1 MGYFNLSPKLIQ
13 DNKMHIVYPV
23 NISES
28 NEETDI
34 NSVHNLDDNTKT
46 LDAACGAIWI
56 NRMDGCQE
64 DAGFIHNSD
73 ICSYAYRC
81 PSFYNTLFMYKPD
94 STINEDGYK
103 ANIANYKF
111 WSYGHMLSTYAYRSP
126 HFTDRSLSET
136 ARFISNESIRGKTL
150 LYRLSSDVH
159 IYDPLI
165 SSYYMDITEGS
176 DRVKTFF
183 YPSRL
188 SAKYNIWP
196 QMDDPK
202 EDALRVNVDT
212 MLKYLIDVDY
222 EASRTDSYIWKLFDV
237 SEDGCSKNYWWLP
250 DSPSKISWYN
260 ANSVDVFPSYLT
272 IESNGSA
279 LNERGSRSDYAQFL
293 ADHGADRICLN
304 RLDSRNIL
312 STTQDTAQDH
322 SFDDVVKNHPY
333 SLISMGDLTSCQEEL
348 TPPRWSRFISVISN
362 AITYAFLNRTKYV
375 KVYTSDS
382 KWISV
387 PYQDRM
393 GYKKGAGYNVTIP
406 DYGRGLYTAKYIAP
420 LNVDHLVRQWNVR
433 AVESRADGHQQ
444 YRQNKVLFS
453 GCPIM
458 SYRSAR
464 SGIWRLYNS
473 ANMIN
478 SIRWDHDR
486 QNRKLTMQFEN
497 TADMMIDGVIPNK
510 VIPAPPIVAEDEM
523 DWVVDVKGTWDCIR
537 GYYYYHE
544 LGTLHVTAEKI
555 LSNIGDEDAGSSWAP
570 IWICTVFTTDT
581 SIGSGGKITFYKT
594 WKKQPESTRTRVTSF
609 NNKDNVR
616 SYIGSGASFWKKP
629 NYVALTNRKAPSFD
643 DADVIYYTADDTDD
657 TDNANDTAD
666 TAAQNWWNNVDS
678 YFVEG
683 TPGFNKN
690 YVTTYVDTNEKTHV
704 SSFIAYVYECDPS
717 GTNCLI
723 SSATKKDE
731 TKGWILESPDHGLSD
746 SFPFEHDE
754 SCKVTRIKSEDGKNV
769 YKFYVMLQDK
779 TDPTKFVK
787 TVLCEDKWE
796 YDPTIAPDNVGVYQP
811 KNNRFEEDRIGQY
824 MPAMLS
830 DYISNFSDKYV
841 KTKTTGEFIKVSDLY
856 TGRRYNCLLFRAA
869 NFHSVKLYNTNK

>member
-28 NEETDI
+28 NAETDI

-81 PSFYNTLFMYKPD
+81 PSFYNTLFIYKPD
-94 STINEDGYK
+94 SNIDEDGGR

-111 WSYGHMLSTYAYRSP
+111 WSYGHMLSTYTYRSP

-165 SSYYMDITEGS
+165 SSYYMDITEGT

-196 QMDDPK
+196 QMNGPK

-222 EASRTDSYIWKLFDV
+222 EASRTDHYVWKLFDV
-237 SEDGCSKNYWWLP
+237 SEDGCSKNYWWQP

-279 LNERGSRSDYAQFL
+279 LNERGSQSDYAQFL
-293 ADHGADRICLN
+293 ADHGVDRICLN

-312 STTQDTAQDH
+312 SATQDY

-333 SLISMGDLTSCQEEL
+333 SLISMGDLTSCQEL

-362 AITYAFLNRTKYV
+362 AVTYAFLNSTSYV

-393 GYKKGAGYNVTIP
+393 GYKKGADYNVTIP

-478 SIRWDHDR
+478 SIRWDHDH
-486 QNRKLTMQFEN
+486 QNGKLTMQFEN

-510 VIPAPPIVAEDEM
+510 VIPAPPIDAEEEM
-523 DWVVDVKGTWDCIR
+523 DWVVNVEGTWNLIR
-537 GYYYYHE
+537 GYYYYHK
-544 LGTLHVTAEKI
+544 LGTLHVTARRR
-555 LSNIGDEDAGSSWAP
+555 LQDIGIDIIATESDWDP
-570 IWICTVFTTDT
+570 IWVY
-581 SIGSGGKITFYKT
+581 SPVGHREAHKNK
-594 WKKQPESTRTRVTSF
+594 WKVQPKSTKTRTISYNGTDKVIGYTEGTSSPWI
-609 NNKDNVR
+609 NP
-616 SYIGSGASFWKKP
+616 SH
-629 NYVALTNRKAPSFD
+629 VALTNRNAPYISGYDVILYNNTND
-643 DADVIYYTADDTDD
+643 DAK
-657 TDNANDTAD
+657 
-666 TAAQNWWNNVDS
+666 QKWWDNVDR
-678 YFVEG
+678 YLAEDKQ
-683 TPGFNKN
+683 GFNKN
-690 YVTTYVDTNEKTHV
+690 QITTYAGADKQTHV
-704 SSFIAYVYECDPS
+704 SSFIAYVYECDPNR
-717 GTNCLI
+717 TDCLI
-723 SSATKKDE
+723 FSTTKKDGE
-731 TKGWILESPDHGLSD
+731 GWIPHSTVYDQSD

-754 SCKVTRIKSEDGKNV
+754 SCKVTRIGSEDGKNV

-779 TDPTKFVK
+779 ADPTKFVK

-796 YDPTIAPDNVGVYQP
+796 YDPDIAPDNGGVYQLEN
-811 KNNRFEEDRIGQY
+811 KRFEDFIGPF
-824 MPAMLS
+824 MPAPLS
-830 DYISNFSDKYV
+830 RYISKFSDKYV
-841 KTKTTGEFIKVSDLY
+841 KTIDGKFIKVSDLY
-856 TGRRYNCLLFRAA
+856 TGRGSNALLFLAA
-869 NFHSVKLYNTNK
+869 NFHSVKLYNTNQ

>member
-28 NEETDI
+28 NAETDI

-81 PSFYNTLFMYKPD
+81 PSFYNTLFIYKPNSNID
-94 STINEDGYK
+94 EDGYR

-136 ARFISNESIRGKTL
+136 ARFISNESIRDKAV

-188 SAKYNIWP
+188 SEKYNIWP
-196 QMDDPK
+196 QMDGPK

-222 EASRTDSYIWKLFDV
+222 EASRTDNYVWKLFDV
-237 SEDGCSKNYWWLP
+237 SEDGCSKNYWWQL

-279 LNERGSRSDYAQFL
+279 LNERGSKSDYAQFL

-312 STTQDTAQDH
+312 SVDQDY

-333 SLISMGDLTSCQEEL
+333 SLISMGDLTSCQEL

-362 AITYAFLNRTKYV
+362 AVTYAFLNRTKYV

-406 DYGRGLYTAKYIAP
+406 DYGRELYTAKYIAP

-486 QNRKLTMQFEN
+486 QNGKLTMQFEN

-510 VIPAPPIVAEDEM
+510 VIPAPPIVAEEEM
-523 DWVVDVKGTWDCIR
+523 DWVVDVRGAWNFIR
-537 GYYYYHE
+537 GYNYCHE
-544 LGTLHVTAEKI
+544 LGTLHVTARKH
-555 LSNIGDEDAGSSWAP
+555 LSDMGFINNNIEPKWNP
-570 IWICTVFTTDT
+570 VWICSHDGSQITNILPWQTRPGSTTHTISHNGRDKVT
-581 SIGSGGKITFYKT
+581 CYTRADSGPWIS
-594 WKKQPESTRTRVTSF
+594 PS
-609 NNKDNVR
+609 
-616 SYIGSGASFWKKP
+616 
-629 NYVALTNRKAPSFD
+629 YVALTSRKAPSFNVLV
-643 DADVIYYTADDTDD
+643 DVILYNKTAM
-657 TDNANDTAD
+657 
-666 TAAQNWWNNVDS
+666 QNWWDSVDR
-678 YFVEG
+678 YLAED
-683 TPGFNKN
+683 TQGFNKN
-690 YVTTYVDTNEKTHV
+690 QVTTYVGADKKTHV
-704 SSFIAYVYECDPS
+704 SSFIAYVYEVKDGDYRIFS
-717 GTNCLI
+717 T
-723 SSATKKDE
+723 TKKTGED
-731 TKGWILESPDHGLSD
+731 WILYSTVYGQSD
-746 SFPFEHDE
+746 SFILEHDE
-754 SCKVTRIKSEDGKNV
+754 SCKVTRIRSEDGKNV

-779 TDPTKFVK
+779 ADSTKFVK

-796 YDPTIAPDNVGVYQP
+796 YDPDIAPDNGGVYQP
-811 KNNRFEEDRIGQY
+811 EYKRFEKDIIETRN
-824 MPAMLS
+824 PAPLVRC
-830 DYISNFSDKYV
+830 ISKFRDKYV
-841 KTKTTGEFIKVSDLY
+841 RTSSGKFIKVSDLY
-856 TGRRYNCLLFRAA
+856 TDWNSTSDKGLLFRAA
-869 NFHSVKLYNTNK
+869 NFHSVKLYNTNINNQ

>member
-28 NEETDI
+28 NAETDI

-81 PSFYNTLFMYKPD
+81 PSFYNTLFIYKPD
-94 STINEDGYK
+94 SNIDEDGDM

-111 WSYGHMLSTYAYRSP
+111 WSYGHMLSTYTYRSP
-126 HFTDRSLSET
+126 HFTDHSLSET

-165 SSYYMDITEGS
+165 SSYYMDITEGT

-196 QMDDPK
+196 QMNGPK

-222 EASRTDSYIWKLFDV
+222 EASRTDHYTWKLFDV
-237 SEDGCSKNYWWLP
+237 SEDGCSKNYWWQP
-250 DSPSKISWYN
+250 DSPSKVSWYN

-293 ADHGADRICLN
+293 ADHGVDRICLN

-312 STTQDTAQDH
+312 SATQDY

-333 SLISMGDLTSCQEEL
+333 SLISMGDLTSCQGL

-362 AITYAFLNRTKYV
+362 AVTYAFLANTHYV

-393 GYKKGAGYNVTIP
+393 WYKKGAGYNVTIP

-478 SIRWDHDR
+478 SIRWDHD
-486 QNRKLTMQFEN
+486 QNEKLIMHFEN

-510 VIPAPPIVAEDEM
+510 VIPAPPIVAEEEM
-523 DWVVDVKGTWDCIR
+523 DWVVNVEGAWNFIR
-537 GYYYYHE
+537 GYYYCHE
-544 LGTLHVTAEKI
+544 LGTLHVSAGMRLRDIGINTAAA
-555 LSNIGDEDAGSSWAP
+555 DWVP
-570 IWICTVFTTDT
+570 IWIYSHD
-581 SIGSGGKITFYKT
+581 GSQVAGFNIWQT
-594 WKKQPESTRTRVTSF
+594 QPKSASTRVISC
-609 NNKDNVR
+609 NNKDKVIC
-616 SYIGSGASFWKKP
+616 YTATGAGSWINPS
-629 NYVALTNRKAPSFD
+629 YVALTSRKAPSFSNS
-643 DADVIYYTADDTDD
+643 DVILYNGTAT
-657 TDNANDTAD
+657 
-666 TAAQNWWNNVDS
+666 QNWWNSVDN
-678 YFVEG
+678 YFVEQ
-683 TPGFNKN
+683 TKGFNVRQV
-690 YVTTYVDTNEKTHV
+690 YTYAGTDRKTHV
-704 SSFIAYVYECDPS
+704 SSFIAYVYECEAGRND
-717 GTNCLI
+717 CLI
-723 SSATKKDE
+723 FSATKKAGED
-731 TKGWILESPDHGLSD
+731 WILYSTAYGQSD
-746 SFPFEHDE
+746 SFIFEHDE
-754 SCKVTRIKSEDGKNV
+754 SCKVTRIRSEDGKNV

-779 TDPTKFVK
+779 ADPAKFVK

-796 YDPTIAPDNVGVYQP
+796 YDPAIAPGNGGVYQP
-811 KNNRFEEDRIGQY
+811 EHKRFEKDLIGTRD
-824 MPAMLS
+824 PAPLIR
-830 DYISNFSDKYV
+830 YISKFSDKYV
-841 KTKTTGEFIKVSDLY
+841 KTINGKFIKVADLY
-856 TGRRYNCLLFRAA
+856 TDWNSTSDKGLLFRAA
-869 NFHSVKLYNTNK
+869 NFHSVKLYNTNQ

>member
-28 NEETDI
+28 NAETDI
-34 NSVHNLDDNTKT
+34 NSVHNLDDSTKT

-94 STINEDGYK
+94 SNIDEDGYS
-103 ANIANYKF
+103 ANITNFKF

-126 HFTDRSLSET
+126 HFTDHSLSET
-136 ARFISNESIRGKTL
+136 ARFISNESIRGETL

-165 SSYYMDITEGS
+165 SSYYMDITAGN

-196 QMDDPK
+196 QMNGPK

-222 EASRTDSYIWKLFDV
+222 EASRTDHYTWKLFDV
-237 SEDGCSKNYWWLP
+237 SEDGCSKNYWWQP

-279 LNERGSRSDYAQFL
+279 LNERGSQSDYAQFL

-312 STTQDTAQDH
+312 SATQDY

-333 SLISMGDLTSCQEEL
+333 SLISMGDLTSCQEL

-362 AITYAFLNRTKYV
+362 AVTYAFLRNTTYV

-393 GYKKGAGYNVTIP
+393 GYKKDAGYNVTIP
-406 DYGRGLYTAKYIAP
+406 DYRRGLYTAKYIAP

-458 SYRSAR
+458 SYKSAR

-478 SIRWDHDR
+478 SIRWDHD
-486 QNRKLTMQFEN
+486 QNEKLIMHFEN

-510 VIPAPPIVAEDEM
+510 VIPAPPIVAEEEM
-523 DWVVDVKGTWDCIR
+523 DWVVDVRGTWNCTR

-544 LGTLHVTAEKI
+544 LGTLHVSVAKR
-555 LSNIGDEDAGSSWAP
+555 LGDIGVEELPNGLHTTEWRT
-570 IWICTVFTTDT
+570 IWLYSD
-581 SIGSGGKITFYKT
+581 GHKITEAHTWGVRPKT
-594 WKKQPESTRTRVTSF
+594 TTVTNVVVAYGNKMVTCYMNESGSIKWGMNVTLA
-609 NNKDNVR
+609 
-616 SYIGSGASFWKKP
+616 I
-629 NYVALTNRKAPSFD
+629 RKAPYLTSN
-643 DADVIYYTADDTDD
+643 DAVIESSQSST
-657 TDNANDTAD
+657 
-666 TAAQNWWNNVDS
+666 QQWWNNVD
-678 YFVEG
+678 YHFVNQSE
-683 TPGFNKN
+683 GFNRY
-690 YVTTYVDTNEKTHV
+690 YVTTYVDTDKQTHV
-704 SSFIAYVYECDPS
+704 SSFAAYVYERDPRRDDCRIYS
-717 GTNCLI
+717 TIKRAGG
-723 SSATKKDE
+723 D
-731 TKGWILESPDHGLSD
+731 WILESIDYGLSD
-746 SFPFEHDE
+746 TFPFEHDE
-754 SCKVTRIKSEDGKNV
+754 SCKVTRIRSEDGKNV

-796 YDPTIAPDNVGVYQP
+796 YDPTIAPNNDGVYQP
-811 KNNRFEEDRIGQY
+811 ECKRFEADFIGQY
-824 MPAMLS
+824 MPASLS
-830 DYISNFSDKYV
+830 GYISKFSGKYV
-841 KTKTTGEFIKVSDLY
+841 KTIDGKFIKVSDLY
-856 TGRRYNCLLFRAA
+856 TDRSSNTLLFRAA

>member
-28 NEETDI
+28 NAETDI

-81 PSFYNTLFMYKPD
+81 PSFYNTLFIYKPD
-94 STINEDGYK
+94 SNIDEDGDM

-126 HFTDRSLSET
+126 HFTDHSLSET

-150 LYRLSSDVH
+150 LYRLSDDVH

-165 SSYYMDITEGS
+165 SSYYMDITEGN

-196 QMDDPK
+196 QMNGPK

-222 EASRTDSYIWKLFDV
+222 EASRTDYYVWKLFDV
-237 SEDGCSKNYWWLP
+237 SEDGCSKNYWWQP
-250 DSPSKISWYN
+250 DSPSKQSWYN

-272 IESNGSA
+272 IESNGST
-279 LNERGSRSDYAQFL
+279 LNERGSQSDYAQFL
-293 ADHGADRICLN
+293 ADHGVDRICLN
-304 RLDSRNIL
+304 RSDSRNIL
-312 STTQDTAQDH
+312 SATQDY

-333 SLISMGDLTSCQEEL
+333 SLISMGDLTSCQEL
-348 TPPRWSRFISVISN
+348 TPPMWSRFISVISN
-362 AITYAFLNRTKYV
+362 AVTYAFLNRTKYV

-478 SIRWDHDR
+478 SIRWDHGR
-486 QNRKLTMQFEN
+486 NKKLTMYFEN

-510 VIPAPPIVAEDEM
+510 VIPAPPIDTEEEM
-523 DWVVDVKGTWDCIR
+523 DWVVDVRGTQNFIR

-544 LGTLHVTAEKI
+544 LGAVHVTTGKR
-555 LSNIGDEDAGSSWAP
+555 LGDIGNDIMSDEWRP
-570 IWICTVFTTDT
+570 IWLHTVDGGGKVVRKETWQIRPRST
-581 SIGSGGKITFYKT
+581 SRRAISYNGKDQVVVYEGSGSGPWIT
-594 WKKQPESTRTRVTSF
+594 PS
-609 NNKDNVR
+609 
-616 SYIGSGASFWKKP
+616 
-629 NYVALTNRKAPSFD
+629 YVALTNRKASTINGH
-643 DADVIYYTADDTDD
+643 DVILYNDINV
-657 TDNANDTAD
+657 NAT
-666 TAAQNWWNNVDS
+666 QNWWNNVDR
-678 YFVEG
+678 YFAEG
-683 TPGFNKN
+683 TQGFNN
-690 YVTTYVDTNEKTHV
+690 RQVTTYVGTDEKTHV
-704 SSFIAYVYECDPS
+704 SSFSAYVYECDP
-717 GTNCLI
+717 NRNDCLI
-723 SSATKKDE
+723 FSADRKDDKE
-731 TKGWILESPDHGLSD
+731 DWTLHSTVYDQSD
-746 SFPFEHDE
+746 SFPLDHDV
-754 SCKVTRIKSEDGKNV
+754 SCKVTRIRSEDGKNV

-779 TDPTKFVK
+779 ADPTKFVK

-796 YDPTIAPDNVGVYQP
+796 YDPAIAPDNGGVYQP
-811 KNNRFEEDRIGQY
+811 GNKRFEEDFIGQY
-824 MPAMLS
+824 MPASLS
-830 DYISNFSDKYV
+830 RYISKFSDKYV
-841 KTKTTGEFIKVSDLY
+841 KTMDGKFIKVSDLY
-856 TGRRYNCLLFRAA
+856 TGRSSNALLFRAA

>member
-28 NEETDI
+28 NAETDI

-81 PSFYNTLFMYKPD
+81 PSFYNTLFIYKPD
-94 STINEDGYK
+94 SNIDEDGDM
-103 ANIANYKF
+103 ANITNYKF

-126 HFTDRSLSET
+126 HFTDHSLSET
-136 ARFISNESIRGKTL
+136 ARFISNESIRDKAL

-165 SSYYMDITEGS
+165 SSYYMDITEGT

-196 QMDDPK
+196 QMNGPK

-222 EASRTDSYIWKLFDV
+222 EASRTDPYVWKRFDV
-237 SEDGCSKNYWWLP
+237 SEDGRSENYWWQP

-279 LNERGSRSDYAQFL
+279 LNERGSQSDYAQFL
-293 ADHGADRICLN
+293 ADHDVDRICLN

-312 STTQDTAQDH
+312 SATQDY

-333 SLISMGDLTSCQEEL
+333 SLISMGDLTSCQEL
-348 TPPRWSRFISVISN
+348 TPPKWSRFISVISN
-362 AITYAFLNRTKYV
+362 AVTYAFLHRTSYV

-393 GYKKGAGYNVTIP
+393 GYKKDAGYNVTIP

-433 AVESRADGHQQ
+433 AVESRADGYQQ

-458 SYRSAR
+458 SYKSAR
-464 SGIWRLYNS
+464 SGIQRLYNS

-478 SIRWDHDR
+478 SIRWDHD
-486 QNRKLTMQFEN
+486 QNEKLIMHFEN

-510 VIPAPPIVAEDEM
+510 VIPAPPIDAEVEM
-523 DWVVDVKGTWDCIR
+523 DWEVDVRGTWNSIR

-544 LGTLHVTAEKI
+544 LGTLHVSVAKR
-555 LSNIGDEDAGSSWAP
+555 LGDIGVETLPNGLTTTEWRT
-570 IWICTVFTTDT
+570 IWLYT
-581 SIGSGGKITFYKT
+581 SDGRKITGAYAWTVRPKSTKIVNPKSYGSTDVICYTGESGSTT
-594 WKKQPESTRTRVTSF
+594 WG
-609 NNKDNVR
+609 VR
-616 SYIGSGASFWKKP
+616 DLTLAS
-629 NYVALTNRKAPSFD
+629 RKAPWFATN
-643 DADVIYYTADDTDD
+643 DATNSLIST
-657 TDNANDTAD
+657 
-666 TAAQNWWNNVDS
+666 QQWWNNVDY
-678 YFVEG
+678 YFVNQSD
-683 TPGFNKN
+683 GFNKTR
-690 YVTTYVDTNEKTHV
+690 VTTYVGTDGNTHV
-704 SSFIAYVYECDPS
+704 SSFSAYVYEVRN
-717 GTNCLI
+717 GYCLI
-723 SSATKKDE
+723 FSPIKKDE
-731 TKGWILESPDHGLSD
+731 DEKDWILQSPVYDQSD
-746 SFPFEHDE
+746 SFPFDHDV
-754 SCKVTRIKSEDGKNV
+754 SCKVTRIRSEDGKNV

-779 TDPTKFVK
+779 ADPTKFVK

-796 YDPTIAPDNVGVYQP
+796 YDPAIAHGNGGVYQP
-811 KNNRFEEDRIGQY
+811 KYKRFEEDFIGQY
-824 MPAMLS
+824 MPASLS
-830 DYISNFSDKYV
+830 KFISKFSDKYV
-841 KTKTTGEFIKVSDLY
+841 RTTTTREFIKVSDLY
-856 TGRRYNCLLFRAA
+856 TGRDSNALLFRAA
-869 NFHSVKLYNTNK
+869 NFHSVKLYSNNK

>member
-28 NEETDI
+28 NAETDI
-34 NSVHNLDDNTKT
+34 NSVHNLDDITKT

-56 NRMDGCQE
+56 NRMDECHE

-73 ICSYAYRC
+73 IYSYVYRC
-81 PSFYNTLFMYKPD
+81 PSFYNTLFIYKPD
-94 STINEDGYK
+94 SNIDGYT
-103 ANIANYKF
+103 ANITNYKF

-126 HFTDRSLSET
+126 HFTDHSLSET
-136 ARFISNESIRGKTL
+136 ARFISNESVRDKAL

-165 SSYYMDITEGS
+165 SSYYMDITTGN

-196 QMDDPK
+196 QMNGPK

-222 EASRTDSYIWKLFDV
+222 EASRTDSYIWKRFDV
-237 SEDGCSKNYWWLP
+237 NEDGYSENYWWQLNNT
-250 DSPSKISWYN
+250 SKIPWYN

-272 IESNGSA
+272 IESNGNV
-279 LNERGSRSDYAQFL
+279 LNERGSQSDYAQFL
-293 ADHGADRICLN
+293 YDHSIDRICLN
-304 RLDSRNIL
+304 RLDSRTIL
-312 STTQDTAQDH
+312 GAVQDY
-322 SFDDVVKNHPY
+322 SFDDAVKNHPY
-333 SLISMGDLTSCQEEL
+333 SLISMGDLTSLREL
-348 TPPRWSRFISVISN
+348 IPPRRSRFISVISN
-362 AITYAFLNRTKYV
+362 AVTYAFLRDTSYV

-406 DYGRGLYTAKYIAP
+406 DYKRGLYTAKYIAP

-458 SYRSAR
+458 SYKSAR
-464 SGIWRLYNS
+464 SGIQRLYNS

-478 SIRWDHDR
+478 SIRWDHD
-486 QNRKLTMQFEN
+486 QNEKLIMHFEN
-497 TADMMIDGVIPNK
+497 TADMMVDGVIPNK
-510 VIPAPPIVAEDEM
+510 VIPAPPIVAEEEM
-523 DWVVDVKGTWDCIR
+523 DWVVNVKGARNFIC
-537 GYYYYHE
+537 GYYYCHE
-544 LGTLHVTAEKI
+544 LGTLHVSAGKRLKDIGISIGTAETD
-555 LSNIGDEDAGSSWAP
+555 LVP
-570 IWICTVFTTDT
+570 IWIYTLNDDSQISGFYTWQIQPKSPLTNVISYNGKDKVICYRGTD
-581 SIGSGGKITFYKT
+581 SGSWIY
-594 WKKQPESTRTRVTSF
+594 PSL
-609 NNKDNVR
+609 
-616 SYIGSGASFWKKP
+616 
-629 NYVALTNRKAPSFD
+629 VALTSRKAPFFSES
-643 DADVIYYTADDTDD
+643 DVILYNGSAT
-657 TDNANDTAD
+657 
-666 TAAQNWWNNVDS
+666 QNWWNSVDKYFAEHTKGFNVHQA
-678 YFVEG
+678 YAYEG
-683 TPGFNKN
+683 T
-690 YVTTYVDTNEKTHV
+690 DSKTHV
-704 SSFIAYVYECDPS
+704 SSFKAYVYECEAGRSD
-717 GTNCLI
+717 CLI
-723 SSATKKDE
+723 FSTTKKDGE
-731 TKGWILESPDHGLSD
+731 DWILYSNVYDQSD
-746 SFPFEHDE
+746 LFILEHDE

-779 TDPTKFVK
+779 ADPTKFVK

-796 YDPTIAPDNVGVYQP
+796 YDPAIAPGNGGVYQP
-811 KNNRFEEDRIGQY
+811 EHKRFEKDLIGTRD
-824 MPAMLS
+824 PAPLIR
-830 DYISNFSDKYV
+830 YISKFSDKYV
-841 KTKTTGEFIKVSDLY
+841 KTINGEFIKVADLY
-856 TGRRYNCLLFRAA
+856 TDWNSTSDKGLLFRAA
-869 NFHSVKLYNTNK
+869 NFHSVKLYNTNR

>member
-28 NEETDI
+28 NAETDI

-56 NRMDGCQE
+56 NRMDGCHE

-81 PSFYNTLFMYKPD
+81 PSFYNTLFIYKPD
-94 STINEDGYK
+94 SNIDEDGDM

-126 HFTDRSLSET
+126 HFTDHSLSET
-136 ARFISNESIRGKTL
+136 ARFISNESIRDKAL

-165 SSYYMDITEGS
+165 SSYYMDITEGNN
-176 DRVKTFF
+176 RVKTFF

-196 QMDDPK
+196 QMNGPK

-222 EASRTDSYIWKLFDV
+222 EASRTDHYVWKLFDV
-237 SEDGCSKNYWWLP
+237 SEDGCSKNYWWQL

-279 LNERGSRSDYAQFL
+279 LNERGSQSDYAQFL
-293 ADHGADRICLN
+293 ADHGVDRICLN

-312 STTQDTAQDH
+312 SATQDY

-333 SLISMGDLTSCQEEL
+333 SLISMGDLTSCQEL
-348 TPPRWSRFISVISN
+348 TPPKWSRFISVISN
-362 AITYAFLNRTKYV
+362 AVTYAFLDRTSYV

-406 DYGRGLYTAKYIAP
+406 EYGRGLYTAKYIAP

-458 SYRSAR
+458 SYESAR

-478 SIRWDHDR
+478 SIRWDHD
-486 QNRKLTMQFEN
+486 QNEKLIMHFEN

-510 VIPAPPIVAEDEM
+510 VIPAPPIVAEEEM
-523 DWVVDVKGTWDCIR
+523 DWVVDVKGTWNLIR

-544 LGTLHVTAEKI
+544 LGTLHVSVGKRLGDIGVKKLPNGFTTTETEWRTIWLYTGDGLKITDAHVWTARPKSTT
-555 LSNIGDEDAGSSWAP
+555 LSNKVSY
-570 IWICTVFTTDT
+570 
-581 SIGSGGKITFYKT
+581 GGKSVTCYT
-594 WKKQPESTRTRVTSF
+594 GESGNDIWGRC
-609 NNKDNVR
+609 
-616 SYIGSGASFWKKP
+616 
-629 NYVALTNRKAPSFD
+629 VALASRKAPYFVPIDVMGSRVDFD
-643 DADVIYYTADDTDD
+643 
-657 TDNANDTAD
+657 
-666 TAAQNWWNNVDS
+666 AQKWWNNVDS
-678 YFVEG
+678 YYVNKSE
-683 TPGFNKN
+683 GFNTC
-690 YVTTYVDTNEKTHV
+690 YITTYVRGDKKTHV
-704 SSFIAYVYECDPS
+704 SSFSAYVYECDPNR
-717 GTNCLI
+717 TDYLI
-723 SSATKKDE
+723 YSTIERAGKD
-731 TKGWILESPDHGLSD
+731 WILYYTDYGQSD
-746 SFPFEHDE
+746 PFIFEHDE
-754 SCKVTRIKSEDGKNV
+754 SCKVTRIRSEDGKNV

-779 TDPTKFVK
+779 ADPTKFVK
-787 TVLCEDKWE
+787 TVLCGDKWE
-796 YDPTIAPDNVGVYQP
+796 YDPTIAPGNGGVYQP
-811 KNNRFEEDRIGQY
+811 ENKRFEEGLGPFI
-824 MPAMLS
+824 PVTLS
-830 DYISNFSDKYV
+830 THISKFSDKYV
-841 KTKTTGEFIKVSDLY
+841 KTTDGTFIKVSDLY
-856 TGRRYNCLLFRAA
+856 TGRGSNVLLFRAA
-869 NFHSVKLYNTNK
+869 NFHSVKLYNTNQ

>member
-28 NEETDI
+28 NAETDI

-46 LDAACGAIWI
+46 LGAACGAIWI

-81 PSFYNTLFMYKPD
+81 PSFYNTLFIYKPD
-94 STINEDGYK
+94 SNIDEDGDM

-111 WSYGHMLSTYAYRSP
+111 WSYGHMLSTYTYRSP
-126 HFTDRSLSET
+126 HFTDHSLSET

-165 SSYYMDITEGS
+165 SSYYVDITEGN

-196 QMDDPK
+196 QMDGPK

-222 EASRTDSYIWKLFDV
+222 EASRTDHYVWKLFDV
-237 SEDGCSKNYWWLP
+237 SEDGCSKNYWWQP

-279 LNERGSRSDYAQFL
+279 LNERGSQSDYAQFL
-293 ADHGADRICLN
+293 ADHGVDRICLN

-312 STTQDTAQDH
+312 STTQDY

-333 SLISMGDLTSCQEEL
+333 SLISMGDLTSCQEL

-393 GYKKGAGYNVTIP
+393 GYKKDAGYNVTIP
-406 DYGRGLYTAKYIAP
+406 EYGRGLYTAKYIAP

-458 SYRSAR
+458 SYRSTR

-478 SIRWDHDR
+478 SIRWDHGR
-486 QNRKLTMQFEN
+486 RTGKLTMQFEN

-510 VIPAPPIVAEDEM
+510 VIPAPPIDAEEEM
-523 DWVVDVKGTWDCIR
+523 DWVVDVRGTQNFIR
-537 GYYYYHE
+537 GYYYCHE
-544 LGTLHVTAEKI
+544 LGTLHVTARKHLKSIGVDKI
-555 LSNIGDEDAGSSWAP
+555 VSDWSPA
-570 IWICTVFTTDT
+570 WICSHD
-581 SIGSGGKITFYKT
+581 GNRITHIEGWQVRPKSTKT
-594 WKKQPESTRTRVTSF
+594 KDISY
-609 NNKDNVR
+609 NNKDKVMC
-616 SYIGSGASFWKKP
+616 YIGTSSDAGTWIDPS
-629 NYVALTNRKAPSFD
+629 YVALTSRKLPPFSDSDIILFNEVA
-643 DADVIYYTADDTDD
+643 T
-657 TDNANDTAD
+657 
-666 TAAQNWWNNVDS
+666 QNWWDMVDH
-678 YFVEG
+678 YFANQ
-683 TPGFNKN
+683 TQGFNAR
-690 YVTTYVDTNEKTHV
+690 YVTTYVGTDGKTHV
-704 SSFIAYVYECDPS
+704 SSFIAYVYEVRDGDCRIFS
-717 GTNCLI
+717 T
-723 SSATKKDE
+723 TKKAGKD
-731 TKGWILESPDHGLSD
+731 WILYSTVYDQSD
-746 SFPFEHDE
+746 SIVFEHDE
-754 SCKVTRIKSEDGKNV
+754 SCKVTRIRSEDGKNV

-779 TDPTKFVK
+779 ADPTKFVK

-796 YDPTIAPDNVGVYQP
+796 YDPDIAPDNRGVYQP
-811 KNNRFEEDRIGQY
+811 EYKRFEEDFIGPF
-824 MPAMLS
+824 MPASLS
-830 DYISNFSDKYV
+830 RYISKFSDKYV
-841 KTKTTGEFIKVSDLY
+841 KTMDGKFIKVSDLY
-856 TGRRYNCLLFRAA
+856 TGRSSNSLLFRAA

>member
-28 NEETDI
+28 NAETDI

-94 STINEDGYK
+94 SNIDEDGYM
-103 ANIANYKF
+103 ANITNYKF

-126 HFTDRSLSET
+126 HFTDSSLSET
-136 ARFISNESIRGKTL
+136 ARFISNESIRNKTL

-165 SSYYMDITEGS
+165 SSYYMDITEGT

-196 QMDDPK
+196 QMNGPK

-222 EASRTDSYIWKLFDV
+222 EASRTDHYVWKLFDV
-237 SEDGCSKNYWWLP
+237 SEDGCSKNYWWQP

-279 LNERGSRSDYAQFL
+279 LNERGSQSDYAQFL
-293 ADHGADRICLN
+293 VDHGVDRICLN

-312 STTQDTAQDH
+312 SATQDY

-333 SLISMGDLTSCQEEL
+333 SLISMGDLTSCQEL

-362 AITYAFLNRTKYV
+362 AVTYAFLNHTSYV

-458 SYRSAR
+458 SYESAR

-478 SIRWDHDR
+478 SIRWDHD
-486 QNRKLTMQFEN
+486 QNEKLIMHFEN

-510 VIPAPPIVAEDEM
+510 VIPAPPIDAEEEL
-523 DWVVDVKGTWDCIR
+523 DWVVDVKGAWNFMR

-544 LGTLHVTAEKI
+544 LGTLHVTTGPRLRDI
-555 LSNIGDEDAGSSWAP
+555 GSNMYTSSWDP
-570 IWICTVFTTDT
+570 IWLFSPTGNNSWKVRPKST
-581 SIGSGGKITFYKT
+581 STINISY
-594 WKKQPESTRTRVTSF
+594 
-609 NNKDNVR
+609 NNKDRVVGYTEGTDGPWIHP
-616 SYIGSGASFWKKP
+616 S
-629 NYVALTNRKAPSFD
+629 YVALTNRNASYISGF
-643 DADVIYYTADDTDD
+643 DVILYNNT
-657 TDNANDTAD
+657 ND
-666 TAAQNWWNNVDS
+666 TAAQKWWNNVDR
-678 YFVEG
+678 YLAED
-683 TPGFNKN
+683 TQGFNKKQI
-690 YVTTYVDTNEKTHV
+690 TTYVGADGKTHV
-704 SSFIAYVYECDPS
+704 SSFIAYVYERDPNR
-717 GTNCLI
+717 TDCLI
-723 SSATKKDE
+723 FSPTKKDGE
-731 TKGWILESPDHGLSD
+731 DWILHSTDYGQSD
-746 SFPFEHDE
+746 PFIFEHDE
-754 SCKVTRIKSEDGKNV
+754 SCKVTRIRSEDGKNV

-779 TDPTKFVK
+779 ADPTKFVK

-796 YDPTIAPDNVGVYQP
+796 YDPAIAPDNVGVYQP
-811 KNNRFEEDRIGQY
+811 EYKRFEKDRLEIY
-824 MPAMLS
+824 NNNPAPLTM
-830 DYISNFSDKYV
+830 YISKFGDKYV
-841 KTKTTGEFIKVSDLY
+841 KTIDGTFIKVSDLY
-856 TGRRYNCLLFRAA
+856 TGRSSDNKGLLFRAA

>member
-28 NEETDI
+28 NAETDI

-56 NRMDGCQE
+56 NRMDGCHE

-81 PSFYNTLFMYKPD
+81 PSFYNTLFIYKPD
-94 STINEDGYK
+94 SNIDEDGDM

-126 HFTDRSLSET
+126 HFTDHSLSET
-136 ARFISNESIRGKTL
+136 ARFISNESIRDKAL

-165 SSYYMDITEGS
+165 SSYYMDITEGNN
-176 DRVKTFF
+176 RVKTFF

-196 QMDDPK
+196 QMNGPK

-222 EASRTDSYIWKLFDV
+222 EASRTDHYVWKLFDV
-237 SEDGCSKNYWWLP
+237 SEDGCSKNYWWQL

-279 LNERGSRSDYAQFL
+279 LNERGSQSDYAQFL
-293 ADHGADRICLN
+293 ADHGVDRICLN

-312 STTQDTAQDH
+312 SATQDY

-333 SLISMGDLTSCQEEL
+333 SLISMGDLTSCQEL

-362 AITYAFLNRTKYV
+362 AVTYAFLNRTSYV

-406 DYGRGLYTAKYIAP
+406 EYGRGLYTAKYIAP

-458 SYRSAR
+458 SYESAR

-478 SIRWDHDR
+478 SIRWDHD
-486 QNRKLTMQFEN
+486 QNEKLIMHFEN

-510 VIPAPPIVAEDEM
+510 VIPAPPIVAEEEM
-523 DWVVDVKGTWDCIR
+523 DWVVDVKGTWNFIR

-544 LGTLHVTAEKI
+544 LGTLHVTTGRRLSDI
-555 LSNIGDEDAGSSWAP
+555 GSNITGNWDP
-570 IWICTVFTTDT
+570 IWIRSPVNSQNTSKNPWTARPKST
-581 SIGSGGKITFYKT
+581 SIKYISYNKNTVVGYTEGPSGSWIN
-594 WKKQPESTRTRVTSF
+594 SR
-609 NNKDNVR
+609 
-616 SYIGSGASFWKKP
+616 
-629 NYVALTNRKAPSFD
+629 YVALTSRKAPSFISS
-643 DADVIYYTADDTDD
+643 DVILANGTAK
-657 TDNANDTAD
+657 
-666 TAAQNWWNNVDS
+666 QKWWDNVDYHYVNQS
-678 YFVEG
+678 E
-683 TPGFNKN
+683 GFNKSRI
-690 YVTTYVDTNEKTHV
+690 TTYVGDDKKTHV
-704 SSFIAYVYECDPS
+704 SSFIAYVYEYNPNRTDY
-717 GTNCLI
+717 LI
-723 SSATKKDE
+723 FSTTKKAGKD
-731 TKGWILESPDHGLSD
+731 WILHSTDYGQSN
-746 SFPFEHDE
+746 SFIFEHDE
-754 SCKVTRIKSEDGKNV
+754 SCKVTRIGSEDGKNV

-779 TDPTKFVK
+779 ADPTKFVK

-796 YDPTIAPDNVGVYQP
+796 YDPTIAHGNGGVYQP
-811 KNNRFEEDRIGQY
+811 ENKRFEEGFMGTF
-824 MPAMLS
+824 MPASLS
-830 DYISNFSDKYV
+830 KHISKFDSKYV
-841 KTKTTGEFIKVSDLY
+841 KTIDGTFIKVSDLY
-856 TGRRYNCLLFRAA
+856 TGRGSNSLLFRAA

>member
-28 NEETDI
+28 DVETDI

-56 NRMDGCQE
+56 NRMDGCHE

-73 ICSYAYRC
+73 IYSYAYRC

-94 STINEDGYK
+94 SNIDEVGYR
-103 ANIANYKF
+103 ANITNYKF

-136 ARFISNESIRGKTL
+136 ARFISNESIRNEVL

-165 SSYYMDITEGS
+165 SSYYMDITGGN

-196 QMDDPK
+196 QMDGPK

-222 EASRTDSYIWKLFDV
+222 EASRTDHYVWKLFDV
-237 SEDGCSKNYWWLP
+237 SEDGCSKNYWWQL

-312 STTQDTAQDH
+312 SATQDY

-333 SLISMGDLTSCQEEL
+333 SLISMGDLTSCQEL

-362 AITYAFLNRTKYV
+362 AVTYAFLNRTSYV

-393 GYKKGAGYNVTIP
+393 GYKKDAGYNVTIP
-406 DYGRGLYTAKYIAP
+406 EYGRGLYTAKYIAP

-458 SYRSAR
+458 SYKSAR

-478 SIRWDHDR
+478 SIRWDHD
-486 QNRKLTMQFEN
+486 QNEKLIMHFEN

-510 VIPAPPIVAEDEM
+510 VIPAPPIVAEEEM
-523 DWVVDVKGTWDCIR
+523 DWVVNVKGTWNCIR

-544 LGTLHVTAEKI
+544 LGTLHVTTGTR
-555 LSNIGDEDAGSSWAP
+555 LRDIGISIITSDWDP
-570 IWICTVFTTDT
+570 IWLYSPVDSRVAYKNPWNLQPKSAAARRAISYNGKDRVVCYTET
-581 SIGSGGKITFYKT
+581 SSGPWIR
-594 WKKQPESTRTRVTSF
+594 P
-609 NNKDNVR
+609 
-616 SYIGSGASFWKKP
+616 SYM
-629 NYVALTNRKAPSFD
+629 ALTSRKAPSFID
-643 DADVIYYTADDTDD
+643 SDVILYNGTAT
-657 TDNANDTAD
+657 
-666 TAAQNWWNNVDS
+666 QNWWDSVDHHFANQS
-678 YFVEG
+678 E
-683 TPGFNKN
+683 GFN
-690 YVTTYVDTNEKTHV
+690 VIQATAYVDTNGKTHV
-704 SSFIAYVYECDPS
+704 SSFPAYVYECEAGS
-717 GTNCLI
+717 NNCLI
-723 SSATKKDE
+723 YSTTKKDD
-731 TKGWILESPDHGLSD
+731 KDWILESTVYGQSD
-746 SFPFEHDE
+746 PFIFEHDE
-754 SCKVTRIKSEDGKNV
+754 SCKVTRIRSEDGKNV

-779 TDPTKFVK
+779 ADPTKFVK

-796 YDPTIAPDNVGVYQP
+796 YDPAIAPDNAGVYQP
-811 KNNRFEEDRIGQY
+811 EYKRFEEDCFGVHI
-824 MPAMLS
+824 PAMLS
-830 DYISNFSDKYV
+830 KYISKFSDKYV
-841 KTKTTGEFIKVSDLY
+841 KTSSGEFVKVFDLY
-856 TGRRYNCLLFRAA
+856 TGRRSNALLFRAA
-869 NFHSVKLYNTNK
+869 NFHSVKLYNTNQ

>member
-28 NEETDI
+28 DVETDI
-34 NSVHNLDDNTKT
+34 NSVHNLDDSTKT

-56 NRMDGCQE
+56 NRMDGCHE

-73 ICSYAYRC
+73 IYSYAYRC

-94 STINEDGYK
+94 SSIDEDGYR
-103 ANIANYKF
+103 ANITNYKF

-126 HFTDRSLSET
+126 HFTDRSSSET
-136 ARFISNESIRGKTL
+136 ARFISNESIRDKAL

-165 SSYYMDITEGS
+165 SSYYMDITAGN

-196 QMDDPK
+196 QMNGPK

-222 EASRTDSYIWKLFDV
+222 KASRTDYYIEKLFDV
-237 SEDGCSKNYWWLP
+237 NEDGCSKNYWWQP
-250 DSPSKISWYN
+250 NNTSKIPWYN

-272 IESNGSA
+272 IESNGNV
-279 LNERGSRSDYAQFL
+279 LNERGSQSDYAQFL

-312 STTQDTAQDH
+312 SAAQDY

-333 SLISMGDLTSCQEEL
+333 SLISMGNLTSCREL
-348 TPPRWSRFISVISN
+348 IPPMRSRFISAISN
-362 AITYAFLNRTKYV
+362 AVTYAFLRNTSYV

-393 GYKKGAGYNVTIP
+393 GYKKDAGYNVTISE
-406 DYGRGLYTAKYIAP
+406 YGRGLYTAKYIAP

-458 SYRSAR
+458 SYKSAR

-478 SIRWDHDR
+478 SIRWDHD
-486 QNRKLTMQFEN
+486 QNEKLIMHFEN

-510 VIPAPPIVAEDEM
+510 VIPAPPIVAEEEM
-523 DWVVDVKGTWDCIR
+523 DWVVNVEGAWNFIR

-544 LGTLHVTAEKI
+544 LGTLHVSVAKR
-555 LSNIGDEDAGSSWAP
+555 LGDIGVKELPNGLL
-570 IWICTVFTTDT
+570 TTDWITTWLYT
-581 SIGSGGKITFYKT
+581 SDGREIIGAYAWTVRPKSTKIVNPKSYGSTNVICYTGESG
-594 WKKQPESTRTRVTSF
+594 STPWG
-609 NNKDNVR
+609 VR
-616 SYIGSGASFWKKP
+616 DLTLAS
-629 NYVALTNRKAPSFD
+629 RKAPYFATN
-643 DADVIYYTADDTDD
+643 DATNSMISM
-657 TDNANDTAD
+657 
-666 TAAQNWWNNVDS
+666 QKWWDNVDYHFANQS
-678 YFVEG
+678 E
-683 TPGFNKN
+683 GFNKSF
-690 YVTTYVDTNEKTHV
+690 VTTYVDTDGKMHV
-704 SSFIAYVYECDPS
+704 SSFSAYVYEVRNGYCR
-717 GTNCLI
+717 I
-723 SSATKKDE
+723 FSATKKAD
-731 TKGWILESPDHGLSD
+731 KDWILDSTDYGQSD
-746 SFPFEHDE
+746 SFIFEHDE
-754 SCKVTRIKSEDGKNV
+754 SCKVTRIRSEDGKNV

-779 TDPTKFVK
+779 ADPTKFVK

-796 YDPTIAPDNVGVYQP
+796 YDPAIAPDNGGVYQP
-811 KNNRFEEDRIGQY
+811 EYKRFEEDFIGQF
-824 MPAMLS
+824 MPASLS
-830 DYISNFSDKYV
+830 KYISKFGDKYV
-841 KTKTTGEFIKVSDLY
+841 KTIYGKFIKVSDLY
-856 TGRRYNCLLFRAA
+856 TGRSSNALLFRAA
-869 NFHSVKLYNTNK
+869 NFHSVKLYNTNQ

>member
-28 NEETDI
+28 NAETDI

-81 PSFYNTLFMYKPD
+81 PSFYNTLFIYKPD
-94 STINEDGYK
+94 SNIDEDGGM

-126 HFTDRSLSET
+126 HFTDHSLSET

-165 SSYYMDITEGS
+165 SSYYMDITEGT

-196 QMDDPK
+196 QMNGPK

-222 EASRTDSYIWKLFDV
+222 EASRTDHYVWKLFDV
-237 SEDGCSKNYWWLP
+237 SEDGCSKNYWWQP

-279 LNERGSRSDYAQFL
+279 LNERGSQSDYAQFL
-293 ADHGADRICLN
+293 ADHGVDRICLN

-312 STTQDTAQDH
+312 SATQDY

-333 SLISMGDLTSCQEEL
+333 SLISMGDLTSCQEL

-362 AITYAFLNRTKYV
+362 AVTYAFLRSTSYV

-393 GYKKGAGYNVTIP
+393 GYKKDAGYNVTISE
-406 DYGRGLYTAKYIAP
+406 YGRGLYTAKYIAP

-458 SYRSAR
+458 SYKSAR

-478 SIRWDHDR
+478 SIRWDHD
-486 QNRKLTMQFEN
+486 QNEKLIMHFEN

-510 VIPAPPIVAEDEM
+510 VIPAPPIVAEEEM
-523 DWVVDVKGTWDCIR
+523 DWVVDVRGTQNFIR
-537 GYYYYHE
+537 GYYYYHK
-544 LGTLHVTAEKI
+544 LGTLHVTAGKRLI
-555 LSNIGDEDAGSSWAP
+555 DIGINIMAHSWTP
-570 IWICTVFTTDT
+570 IWIYTVDDGGQVAYKGQWQIQPRSASTCAISYNGRDKVVAYGGYE
-581 SIGSGGKITFYKT
+581 SGSWID
-594 WKKQPESTRTRVTSF
+594 P
-609 NNKDNVR
+609 
-616 SYIGSGASFWKKP
+616 SYI
-629 NYVALTNRKAPSFD
+629 ALTNRNAPYISGV
-643 DADVIYYTADDTDD
+643 DVILY
-657 TDNANDTAD
+657 NDTNNT
-666 TAAQNWWNNVDS
+666 TAQKWWNNVDS
-678 YFVEG
+678 YFAKG
-683 TPGFNKN
+683 TQGFNKEQ
-690 YVTTYVDTNEKTHV
+690 VTTYVGADNKTHV
-704 SSFIAYVYECDPS
+704 SSFIAYVYECDPNR
-717 GTNCLI
+717 TDCLI
-723 SSATKKDE
+723 YSTTKKDG
-731 TKGWILESPDHGLSD
+731 KDWIPHSTDYGQSD
-746 SFPFEHDE
+746 PFIFEHDE
-754 SCKVTRIKSEDGKNV
+754 SCKVTRIGSEDGKNV

-779 TDPTKFVK
+779 ADPTKFVK

-796 YDPTIAPDNVGVYQP
+796 YDPDIAPNNGGVYQP
-811 KNNRFEEDRIGQY
+811 EHKRFEEGFIGQY
-824 MPAMLS
+824 MPASLS
-830 DYISNFSDKYV
+830 RHISKFSNKYV
-841 KTKTTGEFIKVSDLY
+841 KTMDGKFIKVSDLY
-856 TGRRYNCLLFRAA
+856 TDRGSNSLLFRAA
-869 NFHSVKLYNTNK
+869 NFHSVKLYNTNE

>member
-23 NISES
+23 NIYES
-28 NEETDI
+28 NAETDI

-136 ARFISNESIRGKTL
+136 ARFISNESIRGKIL

-222 EASRTDSYIWKLFDV
+222 EASRTDSYTWKLFDV

-250 DSPSKISWYN
+250 DSSSKISWYN

-279 LNERGSRSDYAQFL
+279 LNERGSQSDYAQFL
-293 ADHGADRICLN
+293 ADHDADRICLN

-362 AITYAFLNRTKYV
+362 AVTYAFLNRTKYV

-393 GYKKGAGYNVTIP
+393 GYKKDAGYNVTIP
-406 DYGRGLYTAKYIAP
+406 DYGRKLYTAKYIAP

-433 AVESRADGHQQ
+433 AVENRADGHQQ

-478 SIRWDHDR
+478 SIRWDYDR

-523 DWVVDVKGTWDCIR
+523 DWVVDVKGTWNCIR

-544 LGTLHVTAEKI
+544 LGTLHVTARKI
-555 LSNIGDEDAGSSWAP
+555 LSNIGKDAGSSWAP
-570 IWICTVFTTDT
+570 IWICSKD
-581 SIGSGGKITFYKT
+581 GSDQIFYNT
-594 WKKQPESTRTRVTSF
+594 WKTRPKSIVTHAISY
-609 NNKDNVR
+609 NGKDNVT
-616 SYIGSGASFWKKP
+616 SYIGVGASSWIDSS
-629 NYVALTNRKAPSFD
+629 YVALTNRKAPHFNNYDYISYD
-643 DADVIYYTADDTDD
+643 GNKGITA
-657 TDNANDTAD
+657 
-666 TAAQNWWNNVDS
+666 QEWWSKVDR
-678 YFVEG
+678 YFVEDIG
-683 TPGFNKN
+683 INTSQI
-690 YVTTYVDTNEKTHV
+690 TTYVGTDDRPHV
-704 SSFIAYVYECDPS
+704 SSFIAYVYECDPNR
-717 GTNCLI
+717 TDCLI
-723 SSATKKDE
+723 YSTTKKDE
-731 TKGWILESPDHGLSD
+731 KDKKWTMHFIDRGQSD
-746 SFPFEHDE
+746 TSPFEHDE
-754 SCKVTRIKSEDGKNV
+754 NCKVTRIISEDGKNV

-779 TDPTKFVK
+779 ADPKKFVK

-796 YDPTIAPDNVGVYQP
+796 YDPTIAPNNDGVYQP
-811 KNNRFEEDRIGQY
+811 GNKRFEEDRIDEHNH
-824 MPAMLS
+824 PAMLS

-841 KTKTTGEFIKVSDLY
+841 KTMDGKFIKVSDLY
-856 TGRRYNCLLFRAA
+856 TGRDSNALLFRAA
-869 NFHSVKLYNTNK
+869 NFHSVKLYNTNKQ

>member
-28 NEETDI
+28 NAETDI

-56 NRMDGCQE
+56 NRMDGCHE
-64 DAGFIHNSD
+64 DAGFIHNSS
-73 ICSYAYRC
+73 IHSYVYRC
-81 PSFYNTLFMYKPD
+81 PSFYNTLFIYKPD
-94 STINEDGYK
+94 SSIDEDGYT
-103 ANIANYKF
+103 ANITNFKF

-126 HFTDRSLSET
+126 HFTDHSLSET
-136 ARFISNESIRGKTL
+136 ARFISSESVRDKAL

-165 SSYYMDITEGS
+165 SSYYMDITTGN

-196 QMDDPK
+196 QMNGPK

-222 EASRTDSYIWKLFDV
+222 EASRTDYYVEKLFDV
-237 SEDGCSKNYWWLP
+237 NEDGCSKNYWWQP
-250 DSPSKISWYN
+250 NNTSKISWYN

-272 IESNGSA
+272 IESNGNV
-279 LNERGSRSDYAQFL
+279 LNERGSHSDYAQFL

-304 RLDSRNIL
+304 RMDSRNIL
-312 STTQDTAQDH
+312 SAAQDH
-322 SFDDVVKNHPY
+322 SFDDAVKNHPY
-333 SLISMGDLTSCQEEL
+333 SLISMGNLTSHREL
-348 TPPRWSRFISVISN
+348 IPPMRSRFISVISN
-362 AITYAFLNRTKYV
+362 AVTYAFLRNTSYV

-406 DYGRGLYTAKYIAP
+406 EYSRGLYTAKYIAP

-458 SYRSAR
+458 SYKSAR

-478 SIRWDHDR
+478 SIRWDHD
-486 QNRKLTMQFEN
+486 QNEKLIMHFEN

-510 VIPAPPIVAEDEM
+510 VIPAPPIVAEEEM
-523 DWVVDVKGTWDCIR
+523 DWVVNVEGTWDCIR

-544 LGTLHVTAEKI
+544 LGTLHVSVAKRLGDIGVKELPNGIHPTEWRTIWLYAKDSQGIAEVHTWNVRPK
-555 LSNIGDEDAGSSWAP
+555 SNTVTNIAIAGL
-570 IWICTVFTTDT
+570 
-581 SIGSGGKITFYKT
+581 GGKLVTCYVGEPGSTIWGRSITL
-594 WKKQPESTRTRVTSF
+594 V
-609 NNKDNVR
+609 
-616 SYIGSGASFWKKP
+616 I
-629 NYVALTNRKAPSFD
+629 RKAPYFV
-643 DADVIYYTADDTDD
+643 APNDVLSM
-657 TDNANDTAD
+657 NSM
-666 TAAQNWWNNVDS
+666 QKWWDNVDYHYAEQS
-678 YFVEG
+678 E
-683 TPGFNKN
+683 GFNPY
-690 YVTTYVDTNEKTHV
+690 YVTTYKGTDKQTHV
-704 SSFIAYVYECDPS
+704 SSFAAYVYEAGNDD
-717 GTNCLI
+717 CLI
-723 SSATKKDE
+723 YSTTKKSGKD
-731 TKGWILESPDHGLSD
+731 WILESTDYGQSD
-746 SFPFEHDE
+746 SFIFDHDE
-754 SCKVTRIKSEDGKNV
+754 SCKVTRIRSEDGKNV

-779 TDPTKFVK
+779 ADPTKFVK

-796 YDPTIAPDNVGVYQP
+796 YDPAIAPDNAGVYQP
-811 KNNRFEEDRIGQY
+811 EYKRFEEDFIGQF
-824 MPAMLS
+824 MPASLS
-830 DYISNFSDKYV
+830 RYISKFSDKYV
-841 KTKTTGEFIKVSDLY
+841 KTIDGKFIKVSDLY
-856 TGRRYNCLLFRAA
+856 TGRSSNALLFRAA
-869 NFHSVKLYNTNK
+869 NFHSVKLYNTNQ

>member
-28 NEETDI
+28 NAETDI

-81 PSFYNTLFMYKPD
+81 PSFYNTLFMYKTD
-94 STINEDGYK
+94 SNIDEDGYK
-103 ANIANYKF
+103 ANITNYKF

-136 ARFISNESIRGKTL
+136 ARFISIESIRNKTL

-165 SSYYMDITEGS
+165 SSYYMDITEGN

-196 QMDDPK
+196 QMNGPK

-222 EASRTDSYIWKLFDV
+222 EASRTDPYTWKLFDV
-237 SEDGCSKNYWWLP
+237 SEDGRSKNYWWQP

-279 LNERGSRSDYAQFL
+279 LNERGSQSDYAQFL
-293 ADHGADRICLN
+293 ADHGVDRICLN

-312 STTQDTAQDH
+312 SATQDY

-333 SLISMGDLTSCQEEL
+333 SLISMGDLTSYQEL

-362 AITYAFLNRTKYV
+362 AVTYAFLKRTSYV

-393 GYKKGAGYNVTIP
+393 GYKKDAGYNVTITE
-406 DYGRGLYTAKYIAP
+406 YGRGLYTAKYIAP

-458 SYRSAR
+458 SYESAR

-478 SIRWDHDR
+478 SIRWDHD
-486 QNRKLTMQFEN
+486 QNEKLIMHFEN

-510 VIPAPPIVAEDEM
+510 VIPAPPIVAEEEM
-523 DWVVDVKGTWDCIR
+523 DWVVNVEGTWNSIR

-544 LGTLHVTAEKI
+544 LGTLHVSVAKR
-555 LSNIGDEDAGSSWAP
+555 LGDIGFKELPNGISTTEWRTIWLYSDGHEIISVHTWA
-570 IWICTVFTTDT
+570 
-581 SIGSGGKITFYKT
+581 
-594 WKKQPESTRTRVTSF
+594 
-609 NNKDNVR
+609 VR
-616 SYIGSGASFWKKP
+616 PKAT
-629 NYVALTNRKAPSFD
+629 ALTNSVSCRGRRVASYVGESGSTIWGGKNIALASRKAPYF
-643 DADVIYYTADDTDD
+643 APQTDVM
-657 TDNANDTAD
+657 ANEIST
-666 TAAQNWWNNVDS
+666 QKWWDNVDYHFANHS
-678 YFVEG
+678 G
-683 TPGFNKN
+683 GFST
-690 YVTTYVDTNEKTHV
+690 YYVDTYVSTDRKTHV
-704 SSFIAYVYECDPS
+704 SSFSAYVYECEAGRDD
-717 GTNCLI
+717 CLI
-723 SSATKKDE
+723 YSTTKKAGKD
-731 TKGWILESPDHGLSD
+731 WILSSTDYGQSD
-746 SFPFEHDE
+746 PCIFEHDE
-754 SCKVTRIKSEDGKNV
+754 SCKVTRIRSEDGKNV

-779 TDPTKFVK
+779 ADPTKFVK

-796 YDPTIAPDNVGVYQP
+796 YDPAIAPGNGGVYQP
-811 KNNRFEEDRIGQY
+811 ENKRFEDFIGPF
-824 MPAMLS
+824 MPAS
-830 DYISNFSDKYV
+830 SSRYISKFDDKYV
-841 KTKTTGEFIKVSDLY
+841 KTIDGKFIKVSDLH
-856 TGRRYNCLLFRAA
+856 TGRGSNALLFLAA
-869 NFHSVKLYNTNK
+869 NFHSVKLYNTNQ

>member
-28 NEETDI
+28 NAETDI

-94 STINEDGYK
+94 SNIDEDGYS
-103 ANIANYKF
+103 ANITNFKF

-126 HFTDRSLSET
+126 HFTDHSLSET
-136 ARFISNESIRGKTL
+136 ARFISNESIRGKVL

-165 SSYYMDITEGS
+165 SSYYMDITAGN

-196 QMDDPK
+196 QMNGPK

-222 EASRTDSYIWKLFDV
+222 EASRTDNYVWKLFDV
-237 SEDGCSKNYWWLP
+237 SEDGCSKNYWWQP

-279 LNERGSRSDYAQFL
+279 LNERGSQSDYAQFL
-293 ADHGADRICLN
+293 ADHGVDRICLN
-304 RLDSRNIL
+304 RLDNRIIL
-312 STTQDTAQDH
+312 SVDQDY
-322 SFDDVVKNHPY
+322 SFDDAVKNHPY
-333 SLISMGDLTSCQEEL
+333 SLISMGDLTSCQEL

-362 AITYAFLNRTKYV
+362 AVTYAFLRDTRYV

-393 GYKKGAGYNVTIP
+393 GYKKDAGYNVTIP
-406 DYGRGLYTAKYIAP
+406 EYSGRRLYTAKYIAP

-458 SYRSAR
+458 SYKSAR

-478 SIRWDHDR
+478 SIRWDHD
-486 QNRKLTMQFEN
+486 QNEKLIMHFEN

-510 VIPAPPIVAEDEM
+510 VIPAPPIVAEEEM
-523 DWVVDVKGTWDCIR
+523 DWVVDVRGARNFIQ

-544 LGTLHVTAEKI
+544 LGTLHVTTGKR
-555 LSNIGDEDAGSSWAP
+555 LRDIGVNKFTSDWIP
-570 IWICTVFTTDT
+570 IWICSSSSVGNQIDYIEPWQIRPKST
-581 SIGSGGKITFYKT
+581 K
-594 WKKQPESTRTRVTSF
+594 TRTITYNSKNWVTC
-609 NNKDNVR
+609 
-616 SYIGSGASFWKKP
+616 YIGNDFDSWIVS
-629 NYVALTNRKAPSFD
+629 NHVALTSRRAPSFSNS
-643 DADVIYYTADDTDD
+643 DVIISNGDAT
-657 TDNANDTAD
+657 
-666 TAAQNWWNNVDS
+666 QNWWDHVDD
-678 YFVEG
+678 YLVKH
-683 TPGFNKN
+683 TAGFNASH
-690 YVTTYVDTNEKTHV
+690 VTTYVGTDDKTHV
-704 SSFIAYVYECDPS
+704 SSFIAYVYEVRDGNCHIFS
-717 GTNCLI
+717 TN
-723 SSATKKDE
+723 KKAGED
-731 TKGWILESPDHGLSD
+731 WILHFTVYDQSD
-746 SFPFEHDE
+746 LFTLEHDE
-754 SCKVTRIKSEDGKNV
+754 SCKVTRIRSEDGKNV

-779 TDPTKFVK
+779 TDPSKFVK

-796 YDPTIAPDNVGVYQP
+796 YDPAIAPANGGVYQP
-811 KNNRFEEDRIGQY
+811 EYKRFEKDIIESY
-824 MPAMLS
+824 NPAPLVR
-830 DYISNFSDKYV
+830 YISKFSDKYV
-841 KTKTTGEFIKVSDLY
+841 KTSLGEFIRVSDLY
-856 TGRRYNCLLFRAA
+856 TDRNSSDKGLLFRAA

>member
-28 NEETDI
+28 DVETDI
-34 NSVHNLDDNTKT
+34 NSVHNLDDSTKT

-56 NRMDGCQE
+56 NRMDGCHE

-73 ICSYAYRC
+73 IYSYAYRC
-81 PSFYNTLFMYKPD
+81 PSFYNTLFIYKPD
-94 STINEDGYK
+94 SSIDEVGYR

-136 ARFISNESIRGKTL
+136 ARFISNESIRNKTL

-165 SSYYMDITEGS
+165 SSYYMDITAGN

-196 QMDDPK
+196 QMNGPK

-222 EASRTDSYIWKLFDV
+222 EASRTDHYVWKLFDV
-237 SEDGCSKNYWWLP
+237 SEDGCSKNYWWQL

-279 LNERGSRSDYAQFL
+279 LNERGSQSDYAQFL
-293 ADHGADRICLN
+293 ADHGVDRICLN

-312 STTQDTAQDH
+312 STVQDH
-322 SFDDVVKNHPY
+322 SFDDAVKNHPY
-333 SLISMGDLTSCQEEL
+333 SLISMGDLTSCQEL

-362 AITYAFLNRTKYV
+362 AVTYAFLNRTSYV

-393 GYKKGAGYNVTIP
+393 GYKKDAGYNVTIP
-406 DYGRGLYTAKYIAP
+406 EFSRGLYTAKYIAP

-458 SYRSAR
+458 SYKSAR

-478 SIRWDHDR
+478 SIRWDHD
-486 QNRKLTMQFEN
+486 QNEKLIMHFEN

-510 VIPAPPIVAEDEM
+510 VIPALPIDAEEEM
-523 DWVVDVKGTWDCIR
+523 DWVVNVEGAQNFIR

-544 LGTLHVTAEKI
+544 LGTLHVTTGTR
-555 LSNIGDEDAGSSWAP
+555 LSDIGIDIITPSWAP
-570 IWICTVFTTDT
+570 IWIYIVAGGGQVVRKEIWQIRPKST
-581 SIGSGGKITFYKT
+581 SKCAISYNRKDSVVAYEGGNSGPWIS
-594 WKKQPESTRTRVTSF
+594 PS
-609 NNKDNVR
+609 
-616 SYIGSGASFWKKP
+616 
-629 NYVALTNRKAPSFD
+629 YVALTNRKASSISGS
-643 DADVIYYTADDTDD
+643 DVILYNNT
-657 TDNANDTAD
+657 NSI
-666 TAAQNWWNNVDS
+666 AAQNWWNNVDR
-678 YFVEG
+678 YFVED
-683 TPGFNKN
+683 TQGFNKKQ
-690 YVTTYVDTNEKTHV
+690 VTTYVGADNQTHV
-704 SSFIAYVYECDPS
+704 SSFIAYVYECDPRR
-717 GTNCLI
+717 TDCLI
-723 SSATKKDE
+723 YSTIKRAGKD
-731 TKGWILESPDHGLSD
+731 WILHSTVYDQSD

-754 SCKVTRIKSEDGKNV
+754 SCKVTRIRSEDGKNV

-779 TDPTKFVK
+779 ADPTKFVK

-796 YDPTIAPDNVGVYQP
+796 YDPAIAPDNGGVYQP
-811 KNNRFEEDRIGQY
+811 EYKRFEEAFIGQF
-824 MPAMLS
+824 MPATLS
-830 DYISNFSDKYV
+830 RYISKFSDKYV
-841 KTKTTGEFIKVSDLY
+841 KTIDGKFIKVSDLY
-856 TGRRYNCLLFRAA
+856 TGRSSNALLFRAA
-869 NFHSVKLYNTNK
+869 NFHSVKLYNTNQ

>member
-28 NEETDI
+28 NAETDI
-34 NSVHNLDDNTKT
+34 NSVHNLDGNTKT

-81 PSFYNTLFMYKPD
+81 PSFYNTLFIYKPD
-94 STINEDGYK
+94 SNIDEDGYT
-103 ANIANYKF
+103 ANITNYKF
-111 WSYGHMLSTYAYRSP
+111 WSYGHMLSTYTYRSP
-126 HFTDRSLSET
+126 HFTDHSLSET

-165 SSYYMDITEGS
+165 SSYYMDITEGN

-196 QMDDPK
+196 QMNGPK

-222 EASRTDSYIWKLFDV
+222 EASRTDHYVWKLFDV
-237 SEDGCSKNYWWLP
+237 SEDGCSKNYWWQP

-279 LNERGSRSDYAQFL
+279 LNERGSQSDYAQFL
-293 ADHGADRICLN
+293 ADHGVDRICLN

-312 STTQDTAQDH
+312 SATQDY

-333 SLISMGDLTSCQEEL
+333 SLISMGDLTSCQEL

-362 AITYAFLNRTKYV
+362 AVTYAFLDRTSYV

-393 GYKKGAGYNVTIP
+393 GYKKGAGYNVTISE
-406 DYGRGLYTAKYIAP
+406 YGRGLYTAKYIAP

-458 SYRSAR
+458 SYESAR

-478 SIRWDHDR
+478 SIRWDHD
-486 QNRKLTMQFEN
+486 QNEKLIMHFEN

-510 VIPAPPIVAEDEM
+510 VIPAPPIVAEEEM
-523 DWVVDVKGTWDCIR
+523 DWVVNVKGTWDSIR

-544 LGTLHVTAEKI
+544 LGTLHVSVGKR
-555 LSNIGDEDAGSSWAP
+555 LGDIGFTELPDGIFPSDWRT
-570 IWICTVFTTDT
+570 IWLYTDGHVIKNVFTWAVRPKSTT
-581 SIGSGGKITFYKT
+581 LTNSVSCGGK
-594 WKKQPESTRTRVTSF
+594 RVTG
-609 NNKDNVR
+609 
-616 SYIGSGASFWKKP
+616 YIGEPGSTIWGEP
-629 NYVALTNRKAPSFD
+629 NITLVSRKAPYF
-643 DADVIYYTADDTDD
+643 APQTDVLTNGISEQKWWDNVDYHFVNQSEGFNTYYT
-657 TDNANDTAD
+657 
-666 TAAQNWWNNVDS
+666 
-678 YFVEG
+678 
-683 TPGFNKN
+683 
-690 YVTTYVDTNEKTHV
+690 TTYISTGGKKIHV
-704 SSFIAYVYECDPS
+704 SSFSAYVYECKPGKDD
-717 GTNCLI
+717 CLI
-723 SSATKKDE
+723 YSTTKKDGE
-731 TKGWILESPDHGLSD
+731 GWILYSTDYGQSD
-746 SFPFEHDE
+746 PFIFEHDE
-754 SCKVTRIKSEDGKNV
+754 SCKVTRIRSEDGKNV

-779 TDPTKFVK
+779 ADPTKFVK

-796 YDPTIAPDNVGVYQP
+796 YDPAIAPGNGGVYQP
-811 KNNRFEEDRIGQY
+811 ENKRFEDFIGPF
-824 MPAMLS
+824 MPAPLS
-830 DYISNFSDKYV
+830 RYISKFSGKYV
-841 KTKTTGEFIKVSDLY
+841 KTIDGKFIKVSDLY
-856 TGRRYNCLLFRAA
+856 TDRGSNALLFLAA
-869 NFHSVKLYNTNK
+869 NFHSVKLYNTNQ

>member
-28 NEETDI
+28 NAETDI
-34 NSVHNLDDNTKT
+34 NSVHNLDDSTKT

-81 PSFYNTLFMYKPD
+81 PSFYNTLFIYKPD
-94 STINEDGYK
+94 SNIDEDGDM

-111 WSYGHMLSTYAYRSP
+111 WSYGHMLSTYTYRSP
-126 HFTDRSLSET
+126 HFTDHSLSET

-165 SSYYMDITEGS
+165 SSYYMDIAEGT

-196 QMDDPK
+196 QMNGPK

-222 EASRTDSYIWKLFDV
+222 EASRTDHYVWKLFDV
-237 SEDGCSKNYWWLP
+237 SEDGCSKNYWWQP

-279 LNERGSRSDYAQFL
+279 LNERGSQSDYAQFL
-293 ADHGADRICLN
+293 AGHGADRICLN
-304 RLDSRNIL
+304 RMDSRNIL
-312 STTQDTAQDH
+312 SATQDY

-333 SLISMGDLTSCQEEL
+333 SLISMGDLTSCQEL

-362 AITYAFLNRTKYV
+362 AVTYAFLWNATYV

-393 GYKKGAGYNVTIP
+393 GYKKDAGYNVTIP

-478 SIRWDHDR
+478 SIRWDHD
-486 QNRKLTMQFEN
+486 QNEKLTMQFEN

-510 VIPAPPIVAEDEM
+510 VIPAPPIDAEEEM
-523 DWVVDVKGTWDCIR
+523 DWVVNVEGTQNLIR

-544 LGTLHVTAEKI
+544 LGTLYVTTGSR
-555 LSNIGDEDAGSSWAP
+555 LSDIGIDIIAPEWAP
-570 IWICTVFTTDT
+570 IWIYTV
-581 SIGSGGKITFYKT
+581 GGGGKAVHKET
-594 WKKQPESTRTRVTSF
+594 WQTRPKYPTQRAISH
-609 NNKDNVR
+609 NGKDKVVVAYEGYDPD
-616 SYIGSGASFWKKP
+616 SWIDPS
-629 NYVALTNRKAPSFD
+629 YVALTNRNASPIIDS
-643 DADVIYYTADDTDD
+643 ADVILYNNIDAD
-657 TDNANDTAD
+657 
-666 TAAQNWWNNVDS
+666 AAKKWWNNVDR
-678 YFVEG
+678 YLAKDAH
-683 TPGFNKN
+683 GFNKTQI
-690 YVTTYVDTNEKTHV
+690 TTYVGDDGQTHV
-704 SSFIAYVYECDPS
+704 SSFKAYVYECKPNRTD
-717 GTNCLI
+717 CLI
-723 SSATKKDE
+723 FSTTKKAGE
-731 TKGWILESPDHGLSD
+731 GWILYSTDYGQSD
-746 SFPFEHDE
+746 SFIFEHDE
-754 SCKVTRIKSEDGKNV
+754 SCKVTRIRSEDGKNV

-796 YDPTIAPDNVGVYQP
+796 YDPDIAPNNDGVYQP
-811 KNNRFEEDRIGQY
+811 EYKRFEADFIGQY
-824 MPAMLS
+824 MPASLS
-830 DYISNFSDKYV
+830 RYISKFSDKYV
-841 KTKTTGEFIKVSDLY
+841 KTMDGKFIKVSDLY
-856 TGRRYNCLLFRAA
+856 TDRGSNVLLFRAA
-869 NFHSVKLYNTNK
+869 NFHSVKLYNNNQ

>member
-28 NEETDI
+28 NAETDI

-73 ICSYAYRC
+73 IHSYVYRC
-81 PSFYNTLFMYKPD
+81 PSFYNTLFMYKTGSNID
-94 STINEDGYK
+94 ESGYR
-103 ANIANYKF
+103 ANITNYKF
-111 WSYGHMLSTYAYRSP
+111 WSYGRMLSTYAYRSP
-126 HFTDRSLSET
+126 HFTDHSLSEP

-165 SSYYMDITEGS
+165 SSYYMDITEGN

-196 QMDDPK
+196 QMNGPK

-222 EASRTDSYIWKLFDV
+222 AGSRTDYSAWKLFDV
-237 SEDGCSKNYWWLP
+237 SEDGCSKNYWWQP
-250 DSPSKISWYN
+250 NNTSKISWYN

-272 IESNGSA
+272 IESNDNV
-279 LNERGSRSDYAQFL
+279 LNERGSQSDYAQFL
-293 ADHGADRICLN
+293 ADHDVDRICLN

-312 STTQDTAQDH
+312 SAAQDY
-322 SFDDVVKNHPY
+322 SFDNAVKNHPY
-333 SLISMGDLTSCQEEL
+333 SLISMGDLTSLREL
-348 TPPRWSRFISVISN
+348 TPPRKSRFISVISN
-362 AITYAFLNRTKYV
+362 AVTYAFLANTSYV

-393 GYKKGAGYNVTIP
+393 GYKRGADYNVTIP
-406 DYGRGLYTAKYIAP
+406 RFSRGLYTAKYIAP

-486 QNRKLTMQFEN
+486 RNKKLTMLFEN

-510 VIPAPPIVAEDEM
+510 VIPAPPIIAEEEM
-523 DWVVDVKGTWDCIR
+523 DWVVNVEGAWNFIR

-544 LGTLHVTAEKI
+544 LGTLHVTDGTR
-555 LSNIGDEDAGSSWAP
+555 LSDIGIDIITSSWDP
-570 IWICTVFTTDT
+570 IWIYTVA
-581 SIGSGGKITFYKT
+581 GGGNVVHKDV
-594 WKKQPESTRTRVTSF
+594 WQMQPKSTETGTVSY
-609 NNKDNVR
+609 NNKDRVVA
-616 SYIGSGASFWKKP
+616 YKGSDHGPWICP
-629 NYVALTNRKAPSFD
+629 NYVALTNRKAPSISGY
-643 DADVIYYTADDTDD
+643 DVILY
-657 TDNANDTAD
+657 NDTND
-666 TAAQNWWNNVDS
+666 TAAQKWWNNVDR
-678 YFVEG
+678 YFVED
-683 TPGFNKN
+683 TQGFNKSQ
-690 YVTTYVDTNEKTHV
+690 VTTYVGANGKTHV
-704 SSFIAYVYECDPS
+704 SSFIAYVYECDPRRNDCRIFS
-717 GTNCLI
+717 TIKRDG
-723 SSATKKDE
+723 KD
-731 TKGWILESPDHGLSD
+731 WILESTVYGQSEL
-746 SFPFEHDE
+746 FVFEHDE
-754 SCKVTRIKSEDGKNV
+754 SCKVTRIRSEDGKNV

-787 TVLCEDKWE
+787 TILCEDKWE
-796 YDPTIAPDNVGVYQP
+796 YDPAIAPDNAGVYQP
-811 KNNRFEEDRIGQY
+811 EYKRFEEDFIGQY
-824 MPAMLS
+824 MPATLS
-830 DYISNFSDKYV
+830 RHISKFSDKYV
-841 KTKTTGEFIKVSDLY
+841 KTMDGKFIKVSDLY
-856 TGRRYNCLLFRAA
+856 TGRGSNSLLFRAA
-869 NFHSVKLYNTNK
+869 NFHSVKLYNTNNNQ

>member
-28 NEETDI
+28 NAETDI
-34 NSVHNLDDNTKT
+34 NSVHNLDDSTKT

-81 PSFYNTLFMYKPD
+81 PSFYNTLFIYKPD
-94 STINEDGYK
+94 SNIDEDGDM

-111 WSYGHMLSTYAYRSP
+111 WSYGHMLSTYTYRSP
-126 HFTDRSLSET
+126 HFTDHSLSET

-165 SSYYMDITEGS
+165 SSYYMDITEGT

-196 QMDDPK
+196 QMNGPK

-222 EASRTDSYIWKLFDV
+222 EASRTDHYVWKLFDV
-237 SEDGCSKNYWWLP
+237 SEDGCSKNYWWQL

-279 LNERGSRSDYAQFL
+279 LNERGSQSDYAQFL

-304 RLDSRNIL
+304 RMDSRNIL
-312 STTQDTAQDH
+312 SATQDY
-322 SFDDVVKNHPY
+322 SFYDVVKYHPY
-333 SLISMGDLTSCQEEL
+333 SLISMGDLTSCQEL

-362 AITYAFLNRTKYV
+362 AVTYAFLNRTSYV

-486 QNRKLTMQFEN
+486 QNGKLTMQFEN

-510 VIPAPPIVAEDEM
+510 VIPAPPIDAEEEM
-523 DWVVDVKGTWDCIR
+523 DWVVDVRGTQNFIR

-544 LGTLHVTAEKI
+544 LGTLHVTTEPR
-555 LSNIGDEDAGSSWAP
+555 LRDIGFKMTASDWTP
-570 IWICTVFTTDT
+570 IWITVGYDGQFVRKERWQIRPK
-581 SIGSGGKITFYKT
+581 SASRY
-594 WKKQPESTRTRVTSF
+594 VSF
-609 NNKDNVR
+609 NGKNNVIAYEGTD
-616 SYIGSGASFWKKP
+616 SGSWIYLSH
-629 NYVALTNRKAPSFD
+629 VALANRNTPPIS
-643 DADVIYYTADDTDD
+643 ADVILY
-657 TDNANDTAD
+657 NDTND
-666 TAAQNWWNNVDS
+666 DAAQKWWNNVDR
-678 YFVEG
+678 YLAENAQ
-683 TPGFNKN
+683 GFNKKQ
-690 YVTTYVDTNEKTHV
+690 VTTYVGADNKTHV
-704 SSFIAYVYECDPS
+704 SSFIAYVYECDPNR
-717 GTNCLI
+717 TDCLI
-723 SSATKKDE
+723 FSPTKKAGDYW
-731 TKGWILESPDHGLSD
+731 TLHSTDYDQSD
-746 SFPFEHDE
+746 SFPFDHDV
-754 SCKVTRIKSEDGKNV
+754 SCKVTRIRSEDGKNV

-779 TDPTKFVK
+779 ADPTKFVK

-796 YDPTIAPDNVGVYQP
+796 YDPDIAPNNDGVYQP
-811 KNNRFEEDRIGQY
+811 EYKRFEEGFIGQY
-824 MPAMLS
+824 MPASLS
-830 DYISNFSDKYV
+830 RYISKFSDKYV
-841 KTKTTGEFIKVSDLY
+841 KTMDGKFIKVSDLY
-856 TGRRYNCLLFRAA
+856 TGRSSNSLLFRAA

>member
-28 NEETDI
+28 NAETDI

-81 PSFYNTLFMYKPD
+81 PSFYNTLFIYKPD
-94 STINEDGYK
+94 SNIDEDGDM

-111 WSYGHMLSTYAYRSP
+111 WSYGHMLSTYTYRSP
-126 HFTDRSLSET
+126 HFTDHSLSET

-165 SSYYMDITEGS
+165 SSYYMDITEGNN
-176 DRVKTFF
+176 RVKTFF

-196 QMDDPK
+196 QMNGPK

-222 EASRTDSYIWKLFDV
+222 EASRTDHYVWKLFDV
-237 SEDGCSKNYWWLP
+237 SEDGCSKNYWWLL

-293 ADHGADRICLN
+293 ADHGIDRICLN
-304 RLDSRNIL
+304 RLDSRNIV
-312 STTQDTAQDH
+312 SATQDY

-333 SLISMGDLTSCQEEL
+333 SLISMGDLTSCQEL

-362 AITYAFLNRTKYV
+362 AVTYAFLNRTSYV

-458 SYRSAR
+458 SYESAR

-478 SIRWDHDR
+478 SIRWDRD
-486 QNRKLTMQFEN
+486 QNEKLIMHFEN

-510 VIPAPPIVAEDEM
+510 VIPAPPIDAEEEM
-523 DWVVDVKGTWDCIR
+523 DWVVNVEGTWNFIR

-544 LGTLHVTAEKI
+544 LGSLHVTTGSR
-555 LSNIGDEDAGSSWAP
+555 LSDIGINMIAPSWTP
-570 IWICTVFTTDT
+570 IWIYTVN
-581 SIGSGGKITFYKT
+581 GGQVVYKET
-594 WKKQPESTRTRVTSF
+594 WKIQPRSASRRAISY
-609 NNKDNVR
+609 NDKDKVVAYEGHDSGLWINP
-616 SYIGSGASFWKKP
+616 SYI
-629 NYVALTNRKAPSFD
+629 ALTNRNAPSINGS
-643 DADVIYYTADDTDD
+643 DVILY
-657 TDNANDTAD
+657 NATND
-666 TAAQNWWNNVDS
+666 TAAQNWWNNVDR
-678 YFVEG
+678 YLAEG
-683 TPGFNKN
+683 TQGFNKKQ
-690 YVTTYVDTNEKTHV
+690 VTTYVGADEKTHV
-704 SSFIAYVYECDPS
+704 SSFIAYIYECDP
-717 GTNCLI
+717 NRNDCLI
-723 SSATKKDE
+723 FSPTKKADDYW
-731 TKGWILESPDHGLSD
+731 TLHSTDYGLSD
-746 SFPFEHDE
+746 SFIFEHDE
-754 SCKVTRIKSEDGKNV
+754 SCKVTRIRSEDGKNV

-779 TDPTKFVK
+779 ADPTKFVK

-796 YDPTIAPDNVGVYQP
+796 YDPTLAPDSDGVYQP
-811 KNNRFEEDRIGQY
+811 EYKRFEEDFIGPV
-824 MPAMLS
+824 MPASLS
-830 DYISNFSDKYV
+830 RFISKFSDKYV
-841 KTKTTGEFIKVSDLY
+841 KTINDGKFIKVSDLY
-856 TGRRYNCLLFRAA
+856 TGRDSNALLFRAA
-869 NFHSVKLYNTNK
+869 NFHSVKLYNTNQ

>member
-28 NEETDI
+28 NAETDI

-81 PSFYNTLFMYKPD
+81 PSFYNTLFIYKPD
-94 STINEDGYK
+94 SNIDEDGNM

-111 WSYGHMLSTYAYRSP
+111 WSYGHMLSTYTYRSP

-165 SSYYMDITEGS
+165 SSYYMDITEGT

-196 QMDDPK
+196 QMNGPK

-222 EASRTDSYIWKLFDV
+222 EASRTDHYVWKLFDV
-237 SEDGCSKNYWWLP
+237 SEDGCSKNYWWQP

-279 LNERGSRSDYAQFL
+279 LNERGSQSDYAQFL
-293 ADHGADRICLN
+293 ADHGVDRICLN

-312 STTQDTAQDH
+312 SATQDY

-333 SLISMGDLTSCQEEL
+333 SLISMGDLTSCQEL

-362 AITYAFLNRTKYV
+362 AVTYAFLNSTSYV

-393 GYKKGAGYNVTIP
+393 GYKKGADYNVTIP

-458 SYRSAR
+458 SYKSAR
-464 SGIWRLYNS
+464 SGIQRLYNS

-478 SIRWDHDR
+478 SIRWDHD
-486 QNRKLTMQFEN
+486 QNEKLIMHFEN

-510 VIPAPPIVAEDEM
+510 VIPAPPIDAEEEL
-523 DWVVDVKGTWDCIR
+523 DWVVDVKGAWNFIR

-544 LGTLHVTAEKI
+544 LGTLHVTAGSR
-555 LSNIGDEDAGSSWAP
+555 LRDIGIDKTASSWTP
-570 IWICTVFTTDT
+570 IWIYTVEGGDQSVYKESWQRRPRFTSTYYI
-581 SIGSGGKITFYKT
+581 SYNGKDKVVAYKSPDSVP
-594 WKKQPESTRTRVTSF
+594 W
-609 NNKDNVR
+609 
-616 SYIGSGASFWKKP
+616 IKP
-629 NYVALTNRKAPSFD
+629 NYVALTNRNAPYISDSD
-643 DADVIYYTADDTDD
+643 DILYN
-657 TDNANDTAD
+657 NANDATVRK
-666 TAAQNWWNNVDS
+666 WWDNVDR
-678 YFVEG
+678 YLAEDAQ
-683 TPGFNKN
+683 GFNKKQI
-690 YVTTYVDTNEKTHV
+690 TTYVGADNQTHV
-704 SSFIAYVYECDPS
+704 SSFIAYVYERDLNR
-717 GTNCLI
+717 TDCLI
-723 SSATKKDE
+723 FSTTKKDG
-731 TKGWILESPDHGLSD
+731 KDWILSSTDHGQSD
-746 SFPFEHDE
+746 PFIFEHDE
-754 SCKVTRIKSEDGKNV
+754 SCKVTRIRSEDGKNV

-779 TDPTKFVK
+779 DDPTKFVK

-796 YDPTIAPDNVGVYQP
+796 YDPILAPGNGGVYQP
-811 KNNRFEEDRIGQY
+811 ENKRFEESFMGHP
-824 MPAMLS
+824 MPASLGRH
-830 DYISNFSDKYV
+830 ISKFSDKYV
-841 KTKTTGEFIKVSDLY
+841 KTTDGTFVKVSDLY
-856 TGRRYNCLLFRAA
+856 TGRSSNSLLFHAA

>member
-28 NEETDI
+28 NAETDI
-34 NSVHNLDDNTKT
+34 NSVHNLDDSTKT

-81 PSFYNTLFMYKPD
+81 PSFYNTLFIYKPD
-94 STINEDGYK
+94 SNIDEDGDT

-126 HFTDRSLSET
+126 HFTDHSLSET
-136 ARFISNESIRGKTL
+136 ARFISNESTRDKAL

-165 SSYYMDITEGS
+165 SSYYMDITEGN

-196 QMDDPK
+196 QMNGPK

-222 EASRTDSYIWKLFDV
+222 EASRTDHYVWKLFDV
-237 SEDGCSKNYWWLP
+237 SEDGCSKNYWWQL

-272 IESNGSA
+272 IESNGST
-279 LNERGSRSDYAQFL
+279 LNERGSQSDYAQFL
-293 ADHGADRICLN
+293 ADHGVDRICLN

-312 STTQDTAQDH
+312 SADQDY

-333 SLISMGDLTSCQEEL
+333 SLISMGDLTSCQEL

-362 AITYAFLNRTKYV
+362 AVTYAFLNRTKYV

-478 SIRWDHDR
+478 SIRWDHD
-486 QNRKLTMQFEN
+486 QNEKLVMHFEN

-510 VIPAPPIVAEDEM
+510 VIPTPPIDAEEEM
-523 DWVVDVKGTWDCIR
+523 DWEVDVRGTQNFIR

-544 LGTLHVTAEKI
+544 LGTLYVTAGKR
-555 LSNIGDEDAGSSWAP
+555 LGDIGINMVASDWSP
-570 IWICTVFTTDT
+570 IWLYTVDGGGQVAHKAPWQIQPRSTSMCTISYNGKDRVVVYK
-581 SIGSGGKITFYKT
+581 GSGSGPWIT
-594 WKKQPESTRTRVTSF
+594 P
-609 NNKDNVR
+609 
-616 SYIGSGASFWKKP
+616 G
-629 NYVALTNRKAPSFD
+629 YVALTNRKASINGS
-643 DADVIYYTADDTDD
+643 DVILY
-657 TDNANDTAD
+657 NDTNA
-666 TAAQNWWNNVDS
+666 TAAQNWWNNVDR
-678 YFVEG
+678 YFAED
-683 TPGFNKN
+683 TQGFNK
-690 YVTTYVDTNEKTHV
+690 YQVTTYVGADKKIHV
-704 SSFIAYVYECDPS
+704 SSFSAYVYECVPNRDD
-717 GTNCLI
+717 CLI
-723 SSATKKDE
+723 YSTDRKDDKE
-731 TKGWILESPDHGLSD
+731 DWTLHSTVYGQSD
-746 SFPFEHDE
+746 SFPLDHDV
-754 SCKVTRIKSEDGKNV
+754 SCKVTRIRSEDGKNV

-779 TDPTKFVK
+779 ADPTKFVK

-796 YDPTIAPDNVGVYQP
+796 YDPDIAPNNDGVYQP
-811 KNNRFEEDRIGQY
+811 EYKRFEEDFIGQY
-824 MPAMLS
+824 MPASLS
-830 DYISNFSDKYV
+830 RHISKFSDKYV
-841 KTKTTGEFIKVSDLY
+841 KTMDGKFIKVSDLY
-856 TGRRYNCLLFRAA
+856 TGRSSNVLLFRAA

>member
-28 NEETDI
+28 NAETDI
-34 NSVHNLDDNTKT
+34 NSVHNLDDSTKT

-81 PSFYNTLFMYKPD
+81 PSFYNTLFIYKPD
-94 STINEDGYK
+94 SNIDEDGYM

-111 WSYGHMLSTYAYRSP
+111 WSYGHMLSTYTYRSP
-126 HFTDRSLSET
+126 HFTDHSLSET
-136 ARFISNESIRGKTL
+136 ARFISIESIRGKTL

-165 SSYYMDITEGS
+165 SSYYMDITEGT

-196 QMDDPK
+196 QMNGPK

-222 EASRTDSYIWKLFDV
+222 EASRTDNYVWKLFDV
-237 SEDGCSKNYWWLP
+237 SEDGCSKNYWWQP

-279 LNERGSRSDYAQFL
+279 LNERGSQSDYAQFL
-293 ADHGADRICLN
+293 ADHGVDRICLN

-312 STTQDTAQDH
+312 SATQDY

-333 SLISMGDLTSCQEEL
+333 SLISMGDLTSCQEL
-348 TPPRWSRFISVISN
+348 TPPMWSRFISVISN
-362 AITYAFLNRTKYV
+362 AVTYAFLRSTSYV

-393 GYKKGAGYNVTIP
+393 GYKKDAGYNVTISE
-406 DYGRGLYTAKYIAP
+406 YGRGLYTAKYIAP

-458 SYRSAR
+458 SYKSAR
-464 SGIWRLYNS
+464 SGIQRLYNS

-478 SIRWDHDR
+478 SIRWDHD
-486 QNRKLTMQFEN
+486 QNEKLIMHFEN

-510 VIPAPPIVAEDEM
+510 VIPAPPIDAEEEM
-523 DWVVDVKGTWDCIR
+523 DWVVDVRGTQNFIH

-544 LGTLHVTAEKI
+544 LGTLHVTTGSR
-555 LSNIGDEDAGSSWAP
+555 LSDIGIDIIASSWAP
-570 IWICTVFTTDT
+570 IWLYTVA
-581 SIGSGGKITFYKT
+581 GGGRVVYKEG
-594 WKKQPESTRTRVTSF
+594 WQKQPRSAATISHISYNGKDRV
-609 NNKDNVR
+609 VA
-616 SYIGSGASFWKKP
+616 YEGSSSGPWIHSS
-629 NYVALTNRKAPSFD
+629 YVALTNKKAPYISD
-643 DADVIYYTADDTDD
+643 DDVIYNNNDDDT
-657 TDNANDTAD
+657 
-666 TAAQNWWNNVDS
+666 AQNWWDNVDR
-678 YFVEG
+678 YCAEG

-690 YVTTYVDTNEKTHV
+690 QVTTYVGADNKMRV
-704 SSFIAYVYECDPS
+704 SSFIAYVYECYPNRTDY
-717 GTNCLI
+717 LI
-723 SSATKKDE
+723 FSATKKDV
-731 TKGWILESPDHGLSD
+731 KDWILQSTVYVQSD
-746 SFPFEHDE
+746 SFSIDHDE
-754 SCKVTRIKSEDGKNV
+754 SCKVTRIRSEDGKNV

-779 TDPTKFVK
+779 DDPTKFVK

-796 YDPTIAPDNVGVYQP
+796 YDPAIAPGNGGVYQP
-811 KNNRFEEDRIGQY
+811 ENKRFEESFMGHP
-824 MPAMLS
+824 MPASLGRH
-830 DYISNFSDKYV
+830 ISIFGDKYV
-841 KTKTTGEFIKVSDLY
+841 KTTDGTFVKVSDLY
-856 TGRRYNCLLFRAA
+856 TGRSNTLLFHAA
-869 NFHSVKLYNTNK
+869 NFHSVKLYNTNINNQ

>member
-28 NEETDI
+28 NAETDI
-34 NSVHNLDDNTKT
+34 NSVHNLDDSTKT

-81 PSFYNTLFMYKPD
+81 PSFYNTLFIYKPD
-94 STINEDGYK
+94 SNIDEDGYK

-111 WSYGHMLSTYAYRSP
+111 WSYGHMLSTYTYRSP
-126 HFTDRSLSET
+126 HFTDHSLSET

-165 SSYYMDITEGS
+165 SSYYMDITEGT

-196 QMDDPK
+196 QMNGPK

-222 EASRTDSYIWKLFDV
+222 EASRTDHYVWKLFDV
-237 SEDGCSKNYWWLP
+237 SEDGCSKNYWWQP

-279 LNERGSRSDYAQFL
+279 LNERGSQSDYAQFL

-312 STTQDTAQDH
+312 SATQDY
-322 SFDDVVKNHPY
+322 SFDDAVKNHPY
-333 SLISMGDLTSCQEEL
+333 SLISMGDLTSCQEL

-362 AITYAFLNRTKYV
+362 AVTYAFLRDTSYV

-420 LNVDHLVRQWNVR
+420 LNVDHLARQWNVR

-458 SYRSAR
+458 SYESAR

-478 SIRWDHDR
+478 SIRWDHD
-486 QNRKLTMQFEN
+486 QNEKLIMHFEN

-510 VIPAPPIVAEDEM
+510 VIPAPPIVAEEEM
-523 DWVVDVKGTWDCIR
+523 DWVVNVKGTQNFIR

-544 LGTLHVTAEKI
+544 LGTLHVTAVQR
-555 LSNIGDEDAGSSWAP
+555 LSDIGIDIVTESGWAP
-570 IWICTVFTTDT
+570 IWIHTVDGGGQVVYKETWQIQPRSTSTKVISYNGTDRVT
-581 SIGSGGKITFYKT
+581 CYEGSG
-594 WKKQPESTRTRVTSF
+594 
-609 NNKDNVR
+609 
-616 SYIGSGASFWKKP
+616 SGPWIRPS
-629 NYVALTNRKAPSFD
+629 YVALTNRKASISGS
-643 DADVIYYTADDTDD
+643 DVILY
-657 TDNANDTAD
+657 NDTNAI
-666 TAAQNWWNNVDS
+666 AAQNWWNNADR
-678 YFVEG
+678 YFAEDAQ
-683 TPGFNKN
+683 GFNKSK
-690 YVTTYVDTNEKTHV
+690 VTTYVGTDNETHV
-704 SSFIAYVYECDPS
+704 SSFIAYVYECDP
-717 GTNCLI
+717 NRKDCLI
-723 SSATKKDE
+723 FSATKKTDKDW
-731 TKGWILESPDHGLSD
+731 TLHSTVYDQSD
-746 SFPFEHDE
+746 SFVLEHDE
-754 SCKVTRIKSEDGKNV
+754 SCKVTRIRSEDGKNV

-779 TDPTKFVK
+779 ADPTKFVK

-796 YDPTIAPDNVGVYQP
+796 YDPAIAPGNGGVYQP
-811 KNNRFEEDRIGQY
+811 EHKRFEKDLIGTRN
-824 MPAMLS
+824 PAPLIR
-830 DYISNFSDKYV
+830 YISKFGDKYV
-841 KTKTTGEFIKVSDLY
+841 RTINGKFIKVSDLY
-856 TGRRYNCLLFRAA
+856 TDRNITSDKGLLFRAA

>member
-28 NEETDI
+28 NAETDI
-34 NSVHNLDDNTKT
+34 NSVHNLDNNTKT

-81 PSFYNTLFMYKPD
+81 PSFYNTLFIYKPNSNID
-94 STINEDGYK
+94 EDGYT
-103 ANIANYKF
+103 ANITNFKF

-126 HFTDRSLSET
+126 HFTDHSLSEM
-136 ARFISNESIRGKTL
+136 ARFISNESIRDEAL

-165 SSYYMDITEGS
+165 SSYYMDITEGN

-196 QMDDPK
+196 QMNGPK

-222 EASRTDSYIWKLFDV
+222 EASRTDHYVWKLFDV
-237 SEDGCSKNYWWLP
+237 SEDGCSKNYWWQL

-272 IESNGSA
+272 IESNGST
-279 LNERGSRSDYAQFL
+279 LNERGSQSDYAQFL
-293 ADHGADRICLN
+293 ADHGVDRICLN

-312 STTQDTAQDH
+312 SATQDY
-322 SFDDVVKNHPY
+322 SFADVVKNHPY
-333 SLISMGDLTSCQEEL
+333 SLISMGDLTSCQEL

-362 AITYAFLNRTKYV
+362 AVTYAFLNRTKYV

-458 SYRSAR
+458 SYKSAR

-478 SIRWDHDR
+478 SIRWDHD
-486 QNRKLTMQFEN
+486 QNEKLIMHFEN

-510 VIPAPPIVAEDEM
+510 VIPAPPIVAEEEM
-523 DWVVDVKGTWDCIR
+523 DWVVDVRGTWDCIR

-544 LGTLHVTAEKI
+544 LGTLHVSVAKR
-555 LSNIGDEDAGSSWAP
+555 LGDIGVEELPGG
-570 IWICTVFTTDT
+570 ITTDQWRT
-581 SIGSGGKITFYKT
+581 IWLYAIDSQKIAEIHTWAVRPKSTTVANIALRGGKLVTCYFGESGSVPWGNGNITLV
-594 WKKQPESTRTRVTSF
+594 S
-609 NNKDNVR
+609 
-616 SYIGSGASFWKKP
+616 
-629 NYVALTNRKAPSFD
+629 RKAPYFASI
-643 DADVIYYTADDTDD
+643 DAMVSLISQ
-657 TDNANDTAD
+657 
-666 TAAQNWWNNVDS
+666 QNWWDNVDY
-678 YFVEG
+678 YFANQSE
-683 TPGFNKN
+683 GFNT
-690 YVTTYVDTNEKTHV
+690 YYTTTYVGTDGKTHV
-704 SSFIAYVYECDPS
+704 SSFSAYVYECGAGKNDCRIYS
-717 GTNCLI
+717 T
-723 SSATKKDE
+723 TKKDG
-731 TKGWILESPDHGLSD
+731 KDWILESTVYGQSD
-746 SFPFEHDE
+746 SFIFEHDE
-754 SCKVTRIKSEDGKNV
+754 SCKVTRTISEDGKNV

-796 YDPTIAPDNVGVYQP
+796 YDPTIAPDNGGVYQP
-811 KNNRFEEDRIGQY
+811 ENKRFEEDFIGQY
-824 MPAMLS
+824 MPASLS
-830 DYISNFSDKYV
+830 RYISKFSDKYV
-841 KTKTTGEFIKVSDLY
+841 KTMDGKFIKVFDLY
-856 TGRRYNCLLFRAA
+856 TGRRSNALLFRAA

>member
-28 NEETDI
+28 NAETDI

-81 PSFYNTLFMYKPD
+81 PSFYNTLFIYKPD
-94 STINEDGYK
+94 SNIDEDGDM

-126 HFTDRSLSET
+126 HFTDHSLSET
-136 ARFISNESIRGKTL
+136 ARFISNESIRGKVL

-165 SSYYMDITEGS
+165 SSYYMDITEGN
-176 DRVKTFF
+176 DKVKTFF

-196 QMDDPK
+196 QMNGPK

-222 EASRTDSYIWKLFDV
+222 EASRTDHYVWKLFDV
-237 SEDGCSKNYWWLP
+237 SEDGCSKNYWWQP

-272 IESNGSA
+272 IESNGST
-279 LNERGSRSDYAQFL
+279 LNERGSQSDYAQFL
-293 ADHGADRICLN
+293 ADHGVDRICLN

-312 STTQDTAQDH
+312 SATQDY

-333 SLISMGDLTSCQEEL
+333 SLISMGDLTSCQEL

-362 AITYAFLNRTKYV
+362 AVTYAFLNRTKYV

-393 GYKKGAGYNVTIP
+393 GYKKDAGYNVTIP
-406 DYGRGLYTAKYIAP
+406 DYDRGLYTAKYIAP

-478 SIRWDHDR
+478 SIRWDHD
-486 QNRKLTMQFEN
+486 QNEKLVMHFEN

-510 VIPAPPIVAEDEM
+510 VIPAPPIDAEEEM
-523 DWVVDVKGTWDCIR
+523 DWEVDVRGTQNFIR

-544 LGTLHVTAEKI
+544 LGTLHVTAGER
-555 LSNIGDEDAGSSWAP
+555 LRDIGINMIVSGWSP
-570 IWICTVFTTDT
+570 IWLYTVDGGGLVAHKETWQIQPRST
-581 SIGSGGKITFYKT
+581 SRRAISYNGKDRVVVYEGPDSGPWIT
-594 WKKQPESTRTRVTSF
+594 PS
-609 NNKDNVR
+609 
-616 SYIGSGASFWKKP
+616 
-629 NYVALTNRKAPSFD
+629 YVALTNRKASISGS
-643 DADVIYYTADDTDD
+643 DVILY
-657 TDNANDTAD
+657 NDTNV
-666 TAAQNWWNNVDS
+666 TAAQNWWNNVDR
-678 YFVEG
+678 YFAED
-683 TPGFNKN
+683 TQGFNKRQ
-690 YVTTYVDTNEKTHV
+690 VTTYVGADKKTHV
-704 SSFIAYVYECDPS
+704 SSFSAYVYECVPNRND
-717 GTNCLI
+717 CLI
-723 SSATKKDE
+723 FSADRKDDKKDW
-731 TKGWILESPDHGLSD
+731 TLHSTVYDQSD
-746 SFPFEHDE
+746 SFPLDHDV
-754 SCKVTRIKSEDGKNV
+754 SCKVTRIRSEDGKNV

-779 TDPTKFVK
+779 ADPTKFVK

-796 YDPTIAPDNVGVYQP
+796 YDPDIAPNNDGVYQP
-811 KNNRFEEDRIGQY
+811 EYKRFEEDFMGQY
-824 MPAMLS
+824 MPASLS
-830 DYISNFSDKYV
+830 RYISKFSDKYV
-841 KTKTTGEFIKVSDLY
+841 KTMDGKFIKVSDLY
-856 TGRRYNCLLFRAA
+856 TGRSSNVLLFRAA

>member
-28 NEETDI
+28 NAETDI
-34 NSVHNLDDNTKT
+34 NSVHNLDDSTKT

-81 PSFYNTLFMYKPD
+81 PSFYNTLFIYKPD
-94 STINEDGYK
+94 SNIDEDGDM

-111 WSYGHMLSTYAYRSP
+111 WSYGHMLSTYTYRSP
-126 HFTDRSLSET
+126 HFTDHSLSET

-165 SSYYMDITEGS
+165 SSYYMDITEGT

-196 QMDDPK
+196 QMNGPK

-222 EASRTDSYIWKLFDV
+222 EASRTDNYVWKLFDV
-237 SEDGCSKNYWWLP
+237 SEDGCSKNYWWQP
-250 DSPSKISWYN
+250 ASSSKISWYN
-260 ANSVDVFPSYLT
+260 ANNVDVFPSYLT

-293 ADHGADRICLN
+293 VDHGVDRICLN

-312 STTQDTAQDH
+312 STTQDY

-333 SLISMGDLTSCQEEL
+333 SLISMGNLTSCQEL
-348 TPPRWSRFISVISN
+348 TPPRGSRFISVISN
-362 AITYAFLNRTKYV
+362 AITYAFLNRTSYV

-406 DYGRGLYTAKYIAP
+406 KYGRGLYTAKYIAP

-433 AVESRADGHQQ
+433 AVESRADGLQQ

-464 SGIWRLYNS
+464 SGMWRLYNS

-478 SIRWDHDR
+478 SIRWDHD
-486 QNRKLTMQFEN
+486 QNEKLIMHFEN
-497 TADMMIDGVIPNK
+497 TADMMIDKVIPNK
-510 VIPAPPIVAEDEM
+510 VIPAPPIDAEEEM
-523 DWVVDVKGTWDCIR
+523 DWVVDVRGTRNFIR

-544 LGTLHVTAEKI
+544 LGDLHVTDRTRLRDI
-555 LSNIGDEDAGSSWAP
+555 GFNIPNETSWTP
-570 IWICTVFTTDT
+570 IWIYTVKGGGGNVVYKDWQIQPRSTTTIYISYNDNDEVVAYE
-581 SIGSGGKITFYKT
+581 GGYSGLWI
-594 WKKQPESTRTRVTSF
+594 SS
-609 NNKDNVR
+609 NL
-616 SYIGSGASFWKKP
+616 
-629 NYVALTNRKAPSFD
+629 VALANRKAPSINVG
-643 DADVIYYTADDTDD
+643 DVILYNST
-657 TDNANDTAD
+657 NV
-666 TAAQNWWNNVDS
+666 AAVQKWWNNVDH
-678 YFVEG
+678 YLAED
-683 TPGFNKN
+683 TQGFNKN
-690 YVTTYVDTNEKTHV
+690 QTTTYVGANNETHV
-704 SSFIAYVYECDPS
+704 SSFIAYVYECDPNGS
-717 GTNCLI
+717 DYRI
-723 SSATKKDE
+723 FSPTKKAGKD
-731 TKGWILESPDHGLSD
+731 WILQSTVYDQSD
-746 SFPFEHDE
+746 SFPFEHDA
-754 SCKVTRIKSEDGKNV
+754 SCKVTRIRSEDGKNV

-779 TDPTKFVK
+779 DDPTKFVK

-796 YDPTIAPDNVGVYQP
+796 YDPDISPNNNGVYQP
-811 KNNRFEEDRIGQY
+811 EDKRFEAGFIGQY
-824 MPAMLS
+824 MPASLS
-830 DYISNFSDKYV
+830 RYISKFSDKYV
-841 KTKTTGEFIKVSDLY
+841 KTMDGEFIKVSDLY
-856 TGRRYNCLLFRAA
+856 TGRGSNVLLFRAA

>member
-28 NEETDI
+28 NAETDI

-73 ICSYAYRC
+73 ICSYTYRC
-81 PSFYNTLFMYKPD
+81 PSFYNTLFIYKPD
-94 STINEDGYK
+94 SNIDEDGYDT
-103 ANIANYKF
+103 NITNYKF
-111 WSYGHMLSTYAYRSP
+111 WSYGHMLSTYTYRSP

-136 ARFISNESIRGKTL
+136 ARFISNESISVET

-165 SSYYMDITEGS
+165 SSYYMDITEGNN
-176 DRVKTFF
+176 RVKTFF

-196 QMDDPK
+196 QMNGPK

-222 EASRTDSYIWKLFDV
+222 EASRTDHYVWKLFDV
-237 SEDGCSKNYWWLP
+237 SEDGCSKNYWWQP

-293 ADHGADRICLN
+293 ADHGVDRICLN

-312 STTQDTAQDH
+312 STTQDY

-333 SLISMGDLTSCQEEL
+333 SLISMGDLTSCQEL

-362 AITYAFLNRTKYV
+362 AVTYAFLNRTSYV

-458 SYRSAR
+458 SYESAR

-478 SIRWDHDR
+478 SIRWDHD
-486 QNRKLTMQFEN
+486 QNEKLIMHFEN

-510 VIPAPPIVAEDEM
+510 VIPAPPIDAEEEL
-523 DWVVDVKGTWDCIR
+523 DWVVDVKGAWNFIR
-537 GYYYYHE
+537 GYRYYHE
-544 LGTLHVTAEKI
+544 LGTLHVTTRPR
-555 LSNIGDEDAGSSWAP
+555 LSDIGIFTTEFSWTP
-570 IWICTVFTTDT
+570 IWIHTVDGGGQVVYIVTWQIQPRSATQLYT
-581 SIGSGGKITFYKT
+581 PYNGTYSVVAYKGSD
-594 WKKQPESTRTRVTSF
+594 S
-609 NNKDNVR
+609 
-616 SYIGSGASFWKKP
+616 GSWMDPSH
-629 NYVALTNRKAPSFD
+629 VALTNRKAPNISG
-643 DADVIYYTADDTDD
+643 ADVILYNNTNDDT
-657 TDNANDTAD
+657 
-666 TAAQNWWNNVDS
+666 AQKWWNNVDS
-678 YFVEG
+678 YLAERKR
-683 TPGFNKN
+683 GFNKKQI
-690 YVTTYVDTNEKTHV
+690 TTYVDADGKTHV
-704 SSFIAYVYECDPS
+704 SSFIAYVYECDPNR
-717 GTNCLI
+717 TDCLLFYPT
-723 SSATKKDE
+723 TKDGE
-731 TKGWILESPDHGLSD
+731 EWILHSIVYDQSD
-746 SFPFEHDE
+746 SFPFDHDV
-754 SCKVTRIKSEDGKNV
+754 SCKVTRIRSEDGKNV
-769 YKFYVMLQDK
+769 YKFYVMLQDEA
-779 TDPTKFVK
+779 DPTKFVK

-796 YDPTIAPDNVGVYQP
+796 YDPAIAPDNVGVYQP
-811 KNNRFEEDRIGQY
+811 EYKRFEKDRLGTY
-824 MPAMLS
+824 NNNPASLIK
-830 DYISNFSDKYV
+830 YIISKFGGKYV
-841 KTKTTGEFIKVSDLY
+841 KTIGGTFIKVSDLY
-856 TGRRYNCLLFRAA
+856 TGRSSDDKGLLFRAA

>member
-28 NEETDI
+28 NAETDI

-81 PSFYNTLFMYKPD
+81 PSFYNTLFIYKPD
-94 STINEDGYK
+94 SNIDEDGDM

-111 WSYGHMLSTYAYRSP
+111 WSYGHMLSTYTYRSP
-126 HFTDRSLSET
+126 HFTDHSLSET

-165 SSYYMDITEGS
+165 SSYYMDITEGT

-196 QMDDPK
+196 QMNGPK

-222 EASRTDSYIWKLFDV
+222 EASRTDHYTWKLFDV
-237 SEDGCSKNYWWLP
+237 SEDGCSKNYWWQP
-250 DSPSKISWYN
+250 DSPSKVSWYN

-279 LNERGSRSDYAQFL
+279 LNERGSQSDYAQFL
-293 ADHGADRICLN
+293 ADHGVDRICLN

-312 STTQDTAQDH
+312 SATQDY

-333 SLISMGDLTSCQEEL
+333 SLISMGDLTSCQEL

-362 AITYAFLNRTKYV
+362 AVTYAFLNRTSYV

-478 SIRWDHDR
+478 SIRWDHD
-486 QNRKLTMQFEN
+486 QNEKLIMHFEN

-510 VIPAPPIVAEDEM
+510 VIPAPPIVAEEEM
-523 DWVVDVKGTWDCIR
+523 DWVVNVEGAWNFIR
-537 GYYYYHE
+537 GYYYCHE
-544 LGTLHVTAEKI
+544 LGTLHVSAGKRLRDIGINTAAA
-555 LSNIGDEDAGSSWAP
+555 DWVP
-570 IWICTVFTTDT
+570 IWIYSHD
-581 SIGSGGKITFYKT
+581 GSQVAGFNIWQT
-594 WKKQPESTRTRVTSF
+594 QPKSASTRVISC
-609 NNKDNVR
+609 NNKDKVIC
-616 SYIGSGASFWKKP
+616 YTATGTGSWINPS
-629 NYVALTNRKAPSFD
+629 YVALTSRKAPSFSKS
-643 DADVIYYTADDTDD
+643 DVILYNGTAT
-657 TDNANDTAD
+657 
-666 TAAQNWWNNVDS
+666 QNWWNSVDN
-678 YFVEG
+678 YFVEQ
-683 TPGFNKN
+683 TKGFNVRQV
-690 YVTTYVDTNEKTHV
+690 YTYAGTDRKTHI
-704 SSFIAYVYECDPS
+704 SSFIAYVYECEAGRDD
-717 GTNCLI
+717 CLI
-723 SSATKKDE
+723 FSATKKAGED
-731 TKGWILESPDHGLSD
+731 WILHSTAYGQSD
-746 SFPFEHDE
+746 SFIFEHDE
-754 SCKVTRIKSEDGKNV
+754 SCKVTRIRSEDGKNV

-779 TDPTKFVK
+779 ADPTKFVK

-796 YDPTIAPDNVGVYQP
+796 YDPAIAPGNGGVYQP
-811 KNNRFEEDRIGQY
+811 EHKRFEKDLIGTRD
-824 MPAMLS
+824 PVPLIR
-830 DYISNFSDKYV
+830 YISKFSDKYV
-841 KTKTTGEFIKVSDLY
+841 KTINGKFIKVADLY
-856 TGRRYNCLLFRAA
+856 TDWNSTSDKGLLFRAA
-869 NFHSVKLYNTNK
+869 NFHSVKLYNTNQ

>member
-28 NEETDI
+28 DVETDI
-34 NSVHNLDDNTKT
+34 NSVHNLDDSTKT

-56 NRMDGCQE
+56 NRMDGCHE

-73 ICSYAYRC
+73 IYSYAYRC

-94 STINEDGYK
+94 SNIDEVGYR

-136 ARFISNESIRGKTL
+136 ARFISSESIRDKAL

-165 SSYYMDITEGS
+165 SSYYMDITEGN

-196 QMDDPK
+196 QMNGPK

-222 EASRTDSYIWKLFDV
+222 EASRTDHYVWKLFDV
-237 SEDGCSKNYWWLP
+237 SEDGCSKNYWWQL

-279 LNERGSRSDYAQFL
+279 LNERGSQSDYAQFL
-293 ADHGADRICLN
+293 ADHGVDRICLN

-312 STTQDTAQDH
+312 STVQDH
-322 SFDDVVKNHPY
+322 SFDDAVKNHPY
-333 SLISMGDLTSCQEEL
+333 SLISMGDLTSCQEL

-362 AITYAFLNRTKYV
+362 AVTYAFLNRTSYV

-406 DYGRGLYTAKYIAP
+406 EYGRGLYTAKYIAP

-458 SYRSAR
+458 SYKSAR

-478 SIRWDHDR
+478 SIRWDHD
-486 QNRKLTMQFEN
+486 QNEKLIMHFEN

-510 VIPAPPIVAEDEM
+510 VIPAPPIDAEEEM
-523 DWVVDVKGTWDCIR
+523 DWVVDVRGTWNFIR

-544 LGTLHVTAEKI
+544 LGTLHVTTGTR
-555 LSNIGDEDAGSSWAP
+555 LSDIGINIVASNWAP
-570 IWICTVFTTDT
+570 IWIYTVAGGGQVAHKETWQIRPKSASRRAISYNGKDRVVAYE
-581 SIGSGGKITFYKT
+581 GSG
-594 WKKQPESTRTRVTSF
+594 
-609 NNKDNVR
+609 
-616 SYIGSGASFWKKP
+616 SGPWISP
-629 NYVALTNRKAPSFD
+629 SYVALTNRKAPSISGS
-643 DADVIYYTADDTDD
+643 DVILYNNT
-657 TDNANDTAD
+657 NGI
-666 TAAQNWWNNVDS
+666 AAQNWWNNVDR
-678 YFVEG
+678 YFVED
-683 TPGFNKN
+683 TQGFNKN
-690 YVTTYVDTNEKTHV
+690 QVTTYVGADNQTHV
-704 SSFIAYVYECDPS
+704 SSFIAYVYECDPNR
-717 GTNCLI
+717 TDCLI
-723 SSATKKDE
+723 FYTIKRAGKD
-731 TKGWILESPDHGLSD
+731 WILHSTVYDQSD
-746 SFPFEHDE
+746 PFIFEHDE
-754 SCKVTRIKSEDGKNV
+754 SCKVTRIRSEDGKNV

-779 TDPTKFVK
+779 ADPTKFVK

-796 YDPTIAPDNVGVYQP
+796 YDPAIAPDNGGVYQP
-811 KNNRFEEDRIGQY
+811 EYKRFEEDFIGQF
-824 MPAMLS
+824 MPASLS
-830 DYISNFSDKYV
+830 KYISKFGDKYV
-841 KTKTTGEFIKVSDLY
+841 KTIDGKFIKVSDLY
-856 TGRRYNCLLFRAA
+856 TGRSSNALLFRAA
-869 NFHSVKLYNTNK
+869 NFHSVKLYNTNQ

>member
-28 NEETDI
+28 NAETDI

-94 STINEDGYK
+94 SNIDEDGYK
-103 ANIANYKF
+103 ANITNFKF

-126 HFTDRSLSET
+126 HFTDHSLSET
-136 ARFISNESIRGKTL
+136 ARFISSESIRDKAL

-165 SSYYMDITEGS
+165 SSYYMDITEGT

-196 QMDDPK
+196 QMNGPK

-222 EASRTDSYIWKLFDV
+222 EASRTDHYIWKLFDV
-237 SEDGCSKNYWWLP
+237 SEDGCSKNYWWQL

-279 LNERGSRSDYAQFL
+279 LNERGSQSDYAQFL
-293 ADHGADRICLN
+293 ADHGVDRICLN

-312 STTQDTAQDH
+312 SVDQDY

-333 SLISMGDLTSCQEEL
+333 SLISMGDLTSCQEL

-362 AITYAFLNRTKYV
+362 AVTYAFLNRTKYV

-406 DYGRGLYTAKYIAP
+406 DYGMGLYTAKYIAP

-458 SYRSAR
+458 SYKSAR

-478 SIRWDHDR
+478 SIRWDHD
-486 QNRKLTMQFEN
+486 QNEKLIMHFEN

-510 VIPAPPIVAEDEM
+510 VIPAPPIDAEEEM
-523 DWVVDVKGTWDCIR
+523 DWVVDVRGTWNCIR

-544 LGTLHVTAEKI
+544 LRTLHVTVAKR
-555 LSNIGDEDAGSSWAP
+555 LGDIGVKNLPNGLTTTEWRT
-570 IWICTVFTTDT
+570 IWLYSDGHEITEAHTWTVQPKTASVTNVVVA
-581 SIGSGGKITFYKT
+581 GGKMVACYVNEPGSAT
-594 WKKQPESTRTRVTSF
+594 WNGWAT
-609 NNKDNVR
+609 
-616 SYIGSGASFWKKP
+616 
-629 NYVALTNRKAPSFD
+629 ALVSRKAPHFVSST
-643 DADVIYYTADDTDD
+643 DVMIESS
-657 TDNANDTAD
+657 
-666 TAAQNWWNNVDS
+666 QSSIQQWWNNVD
-678 YFVEG
+678 YHFVNQSK
-683 TPGFNKN
+683 GFNKY
-690 YVTTYVDTNEKTHV
+690 YVTTYVDTKRQTHV
-704 SSFIAYVYECDPS
+704 SSFAAYVYERDPRR
-717 GTNCLI
+717 NDCLI
-723 SSATKKDE
+723 YSTIKRAGED
-731 TKGWILESPDHGLSD
+731 WILESIDYGLSD
-746 SFPFEHDE
+746 TFQFEHDE
-754 SCKVTRIKSEDGKNV
+754 SCKVTRIRSEDGKNV

-779 TDPTKFVK
+779 ADPTKFVK

-796 YDPTIAPDNVGVYQP
+796 YDPTIAPDNGGVYQP
-811 KNNRFEEDRIGQY
+811 AYKRFETDFIGPF
-824 MPAMLS
+824 MPASLS
-830 DYISNFSDKYV
+830 MYISNFSDKYV
-841 KTKTTGEFIKVSDLY
+841 KTIDGRFIKVSDLY
-856 TGRRYNCLLFRAA
+856 TGRSSNSLLFRAA
-869 NFHSVKLYNTNK
+869 NFHSVKLYNTDK

>member
-28 NEETDI
+28 NAETDI

-81 PSFYNTLFMYKPD
+81 PSFYNTLFIYKPD
-94 STINEDGYK
+94 SNIDEDGDM

-126 HFTDRSLSET
+126 HFTDHSLSET
-136 ARFISNESIRGKTL
+136 ARFISNESIRDKTL

-165 SSYYMDITEGS
+165 SSYYMDITEGNN
-176 DRVKTFF
+176 RVKTFF

-196 QMDDPK
+196 QMNGPK

-222 EASRTDSYIWKLFDV
+222 DASRTDHYVWKLFDV
-237 SEDGCSKNYWWLP
+237 SEDGRSENYWWQL

-279 LNERGSRSDYAQFL
+279 LNERGSQSDYAQFL
-293 ADHGADRICLN
+293 ADHGVDRICLN

-312 STTQDTAQDH
+312 SATQDY

-333 SLISMGDLTSCQEEL
+333 SLISMGDLTPCQEL
-348 TPPRWSRFISVISN
+348 NPPRWSRFISVISN
-362 AITYAFLNRTKYV
+362 AVTYAFLNRTKYV

-406 DYGRGLYTAKYIAP
+406 DYDRGLYTAKYIAP

-433 AVESRADGHQQ
+433 AVENRADGHQQ

-458 SYRSAR
+458 SYKSAR

-478 SIRWDHDR
+478 SIRWDHD
-486 QNRKLTMQFEN
+486 QNEKLIMHFEN

-510 VIPAPPIVAEDEM
+510 VIPAPPIDAEEEM
-523 DWVVDVKGTWDCIR
+523 DWVVDVRGTWNGIR

-544 LGTLHVTAEKI
+544 LGTLHVSVAKR
-555 LSNIGDEDAGSSWAP
+555 LGDIGIETLPGGISTDEWRTIWLYSDGHEITEIHPWTVRPRTTTVTNVVVASDGKMVTCYMNESDSDIWGGS
-570 IWICTVFTTDT
+570 
-581 SIGSGGKITFYKT
+581 ITLA
-594 WKKQPESTRTRVTSF
+594 
-609 NNKDNVR
+609 
-616 SYIGSGASFWKKP
+616 I
-629 NYVALTNRKAPSFD
+629 RKAPYLTSS
-643 DADVIYYTADDTDD
+643 DAMTGQISV
-657 TDNANDTAD
+657 
-666 TAAQNWWNNVDS
+666 QQWWNNVD
-678 YFVEG
+678 YHFVNQSE
-683 TPGFNKN
+683 GFNEY
-690 YVTTYVDTNEKTHV
+690 YVTTYIGDDKKTHV
-704 SSFIAYVYECDPS
+704 SSFAAYVYECDPNR
-717 GTNCLI
+717 TDCLI
-723 SSATKKDE
+723 FSADRKDDKE
-731 TKGWILESPDHGLSD
+731 DWILESIDYGQSD
-746 SFPFEHDE
+746 TFPFEHDE
-754 SCKVTRIKSEDGKNV
+754 SCKVTRIRSEDGKNV

-779 TDPTKFVK
+779 ADPTKFIK

-796 YDPTIAPDNVGVYQP
+796 YDPDIAPNNDGVYQP
-811 KNNRFEEDRIGQY
+811 EYKRFEEGFIGQY
-824 MPAMLS
+824 MPASLS
-830 DYISNFSDKYV
+830 RYISKFSDKYV
-841 KTKTTGEFIKVSDLY
+841 KTMDGKFIKVSDLY
-856 TGRRYNCLLFRAA
+856 TDRSSNSLLFRAA

>member
-28 NEETDI
+28 NAETDI
-34 NSVHNLDDNTKT
+34 NSVHNLDDSTKT

-81 PSFYNTLFMYKPD
+81 PSFYNTLFIYKPD
-94 STINEDGYK
+94 SNIDEDGDM

-126 HFTDRSLSET
+126 HFTDHSLSET
-136 ARFISNESIRGKTL
+136 ARFISNESIRDKAL

-165 SSYYMDITEGS
+165 SSYYMDITEGN

-196 QMDDPK
+196 QMNGPK

-222 EASRTDSYIWKLFDV
+222 EASRTDHYVWKLFDV
-237 SEDGCSKNYWWLP
+237 SEDGCSKNYWWQL

-272 IESNGSA
+272 IESNGST
-279 LNERGSRSDYAQFL
+279 LNERGSQSDYAQFL
-293 ADHGADRICLN
+293 ADHGVDRICLN

-312 STTQDTAQDH
+312 SADQDY
-322 SFDDVVKNHPY
+322 SFADVVKNHPY
-333 SLISMGDLTSCQEEL
+333 SLISMGDLTSCQEL

-362 AITYAFLNRTKYV
+362 AVTYAFLRNTSYV

-406 DYGRGLYTAKYIAP
+406 DYGGGLYTAKYIAP

-458 SYRSAR
+458 SYKSAR

-478 SIRWDHDR
+478 SIRWDHD
-486 QNRKLTMQFEN
+486 QNEKLVMHFEN

-510 VIPAPPIVAEDEM
+510 VIPTPPIDAEEEM
-523 DWVVDVKGTWDCIR
+523 DWEVDVRGTWDCIR

-544 LGTLHVTAEKI
+544 LGTLHVSVAKRLGDIGVEELPGGITTNQWRTIWLYARDSQKIAEIHSWTVRPKSTTVANI
-555 LSNIGDEDAGSSWAP
+555 ALRGGKLVTCYFGEPGSTIWGESNITLVS
-570 IWICTVFTTDT
+570 
-581 SIGSGGKITFYKT
+581 
-594 WKKQPESTRTRVTSF
+594 
-609 NNKDNVR
+609 
-616 SYIGSGASFWKKP
+616 
-629 NYVALTNRKAPSFD
+629 RKAPYFASI
-643 DADVIYYTADDTDD
+643 DAMASLISQ
-657 TDNANDTAD
+657 
-666 TAAQNWWNNVDS
+666 QNWWDNVDY
-678 YFVEG
+678 YFANQSE
-683 TPGFNKN
+683 GFNKY
-690 YVTTYVDTNEKTHV
+690 YVTTYVGADKKTHV
-704 SSFIAYVYECDPS
+704 SSFSAYVYECGAGKND
-717 GTNCLI
+717 CLI
-723 SSATKKDE
+723 YSTTKKDG
-731 TKGWILESPDHGLSD
+731 KDWILHSTVYGQSD
-746 SFPFEHDE
+746 SFPLDHDV
-754 SCKVTRIKSEDGKNV
+754 SCKVTRIRSEDGKNV

-779 TDPTKFVK
+779 ADPTKFVK

-796 YDPTIAPDNVGVYQP
+796 YDPGIAPNNDGVYQP
-811 KNNRFEEDRIGQY
+811 ENKRFEEDFIGQY
-824 MPAMLS
+824 MPASLS
-830 DYISNFSDKYV
+830 RHISKFSDKYV
-841 KTKTTGEFIKVSDLY
+841 KTMDGKFIKVSDLY
-856 TGRRYNCLLFRAA
+856 TGRSSNVLLFRAA

>member
-28 NEETDI
+28 NAETDI
-34 NSVHNLDDNTKT
+34 NSVHNLDDSTKT

-81 PSFYNTLFMYKPD
+81 PSFYNTLFIYKPD
-94 STINEDGYK
+94 SNIDEDGDT

-111 WSYGHMLSTYAYRSP
+111 WSYGHMLSTYTYRSP
-126 HFTDRSLSET
+126 HFTDHSLSET
-136 ARFISNESIRGKTL
+136 ARFISNESIRDKAL

-165 SSYYMDITEGS
+165 SSYYMDITEGN

-196 QMDDPK
+196 QMNGPK

-222 EASRTDSYIWKLFDV
+222 EASRTDHYVWKLFDV
-237 SEDGCSKNYWWLP
+237 SEDGCSKNYWWQL

-272 IESNGSA
+272 IESNGST
-279 LNERGSRSDYAQFL
+279 LNERGSQSDYAQFL
-293 ADHGADRICLN
+293 ADHGVDRICLN

-312 STTQDTAQDH
+312 SADQDY

-333 SLISMGDLTSCQEEL
+333 SLISMGDLTSCQEL

-362 AITYAFLNRTKYV
+362 AVTYAFLSHTSYV

-486 QNRKLTMQFEN
+486 RNRKLTMHFEN

-510 VIPAPPIVAEDEM
+510 VIPAPPIVAEEEM
-523 DWVVDVKGTWDCIR
+523 DWVVNVEGAWNFIR
-537 GYYYYHE
+537 GYHYCHE
-544 LGTLHVTAEKI
+544 LGTLHVTAGKR
-555 LSNIGDEDAGSSWAP
+555 LSDMNINKTAPNWVP
-570 IWICTVFTTDT
+570 IWICSLDGSQIARIETWQIRPKSKETRTISYNGKDKVTCY
-581 SIGSGGKITFYKT
+581 IG
-594 WKKQPESTRTRVTSF
+594 PESGPWITPSH
-609 NNKDNVR
+609 
-616 SYIGSGASFWKKP
+616 
-629 NYVALTNRKAPSFD
+629 VALTSRKAPSFSD
-643 DADVIYYTADDTDD
+643 SDVILFNGTAT
-657 TDNANDTAD
+657 
-666 TAAQNWWNNVDS
+666 QKWWDNVDY
-678 YFVEG
+678 YFAEQ
-683 TPGFNKN
+683 TKGFDTRCVN
-690 YVTTYVDTNEKTHV
+690 TYVGTNGKMHV
-704 SSFIAYVYECDPS
+704 SSFIAYVYEVRDGDCR
-717 GTNCLI
+717 I
-723 SSATKKDE
+723 FSATKKAGED
-731 TKGWILESPDHGLSD
+731 WILYSTVYGQSD
-746 SFPFEHDE
+746 SFIFEHDE
-754 SCKVTRIKSEDGKNV
+754 SCKVTRIRSEDGKNV

-779 TDPTKFVK
+779 ADPTKFVK

-796 YDPTIAPDNVGVYQP
+796 YDPAIAPDNGGVYQP
-811 KNNRFEEDRIGQY
+811 EYKRFEKDLIETY
-824 MPAMLS
+824 NPAPLS
-830 DYISNFSDKYV
+830 RYISKFGDKYV
-841 KTKTTGEFIKVSDLY
+841 KTIDGKFIKVSDLY
-856 TGRRYNCLLFRAA
+856 TDWNRTDNKGLLFRAA